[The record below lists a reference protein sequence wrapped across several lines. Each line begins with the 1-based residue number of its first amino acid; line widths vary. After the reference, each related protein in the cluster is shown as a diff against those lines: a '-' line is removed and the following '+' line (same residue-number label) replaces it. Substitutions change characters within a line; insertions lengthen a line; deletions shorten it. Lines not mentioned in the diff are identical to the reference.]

1 MREKTAISSKKKTI
15 DTTDKSLTER
25 GTYIRKVILENF
37 LSFQRDEVDFS
48 TKKNKEIPRF
58 VLIIGPNWSGKTS
71 IFQAIK
77 FALGSNERDERY
89 KKWSDF
95 IRNSQAH
102 AMVEL
107 HIQYHT
113 EIIKIRRTVIKG
125 KSPFFEIQFDKD
137 KEFKK
142 AHVTEVQKLVSKLDI
157 NPDNQFAFVSQGKID
172 AIKNLKPI
180 ELCSFLEE
188 GIGLKGL
195 RDEILQQKKGVLT
208 LNTEF
213 QSLISRKNALNINL
227 DLLTPK
233 LKRLREKNKLL
244 DIKKKYTDELLWA
257 NKGELQK
264 EIEELEVN
272 LSETENQI
280 DITRKEIDKYQN
292 LINEKDKTILDVD
305 TKISNFSEKL
315 GVLGYKKQEFINEIS
330 KWQKEKISAK
340 SELDK
345 LAEKLAEK
353 KRILKNIENQKK
365 NVDEKTDV
373 IKTKTGFIKTK
384 INGIIKEQSDLTR
397 KIKENDLFLEKY
409 NKLSQQRETIL
420 RTIQENENNIED
432 VKKDINDIFQSLK
445 DIDHKLS
452 NNKWFL
458 ENPTE
463 DLLKQ
468 LDINLKRVTVELLNF
483 GAEIE
488 KIEYNKSKKISEFK
502 RIQTALRER
511 KIVLSPNINILKE
524 EIKKRDLS
532 DRVKGPII
540 EYLKYDDKLSYA
552 IESVLGERLLNSF
565 IASDWDTLNL
575 MERLKKKYNA
585 YCNIYIPKKGNI
597 TAYPKIAANGLIGYL
612 VELIEIINGDSD
624 IQKVIYSIIKNCIV
638 VDDYQSAK
646 EIYRTSGF
654 KGKCVT
660 LQGKQIIS
668 YRYAYESPHVKR
680 LKGLLSTGTQKEQSN
695 FLEKEIKS
703 LNNKVLELKVELT
716 KLDKHQSDILRKKE
730 SFTDLLF
737 NFKQKERLTT
747 KKNHQYNLIYSL
759 EQRNKEINNNLNE
772 VSRKLNDLESQKDP
786 EFFDWN
792 KRIKEIPSELNNYND
807 ELKKW
812 EEKLSENLE
821 SLKEISEKLN
831 YYTNDLKS
839 SEDNYNSKKDAF
851 EKSDKKA
858 FRIYIELENLEEEL
872 LNVNNVISELKGK
885 KKITLIEKKEIDKS
899 YIQQNLRLEQE
910 IFKQASIS
918 RELGIK
924 EDDLKRVIS
933 EIGPL
938 IEEEVITLRPIQDIN
953 QDILNIDK
961 NLLKY
966 FDIDDSILVEKEQVL
981 KGLKEIT
988 KNQREIEIDIKAALK
1003 TENKMEDTYFDKFH
1017 LVLKKLNS
1025 RINDKFKSTDIKA
1038 YCTLELIGTFEDLGI
1053 DIKAAISKDQLKSC
1067 KALSGGQISMISI
1080 GLILSLLEIKSSPI
1094 VMLDEA
1100 GMFLDDRNSEASYK
1114 MIKSTLEN
1122 NSIQMLLFLPKSSNA
1137 LYLLADKL
1145 IGVARVGKK
1154 DVSTIFN
1161 PKIVKE
1167 G

>member
-1 MREKTAISSKKKTI
+1 MALSSKKKPI
-15 DTTDKSLTER
+15 DTTDKTLIES

-37 LSFQRDEVDFS
+37 LSFQRDEINF
-48 TKKNKEIPRF
+48 TTEKNKGIPRF

-89 KKWSDF
+89 KKWSNF
-95 IRNSQAH
+95 IRNNQAH

-113 EIIKIRRTVIKG
+113 EIIKIRRTVVKG
-125 KSPFFEIQFDKD
+125 KSPFFEIQLDKD

-142 AHVTEVQKLVSKLDI
+142 AHVTEVQKLVSKLEI

-208 LNTEF
+208 LNAEF

-233 LKRLREKNKLL
+233 LKRLTEKKKLL
-244 DIKKKYTDELLWA
+244 DIRKKYTDELLWA
-257 NKGELQK
+257 NKGDLQK
-264 EIEELEVN
+264 EIEELKVS
-272 LSETENQI
+272 LSETETQI
-280 DITRKEIDKYQN
+280 DIVKKEVDKYQD
-292 LINEKDKTILDVD
+292 LIEEKDKTILDID
-305 TKISNFSEKL
+305 NKISTYSEKI
-315 GVLGYKKQEFINEIS
+315 GVLGYKKQEFVNEIS
-330 KWQKEKISAK
+330 AWQKEKINAK
-340 SELDK
+340 IELDK

-353 KRILKNIENQKK
+353 KKILKNIQNQKK
-365 NVDEKTDV
+365 NVDEKLDV
-373 IKTKTGFIKTK
+373 IKTKIGFIKSELD
-384 INGIIKEQSDLTR
+384 GIIKEQSDLTK
-397 KIKENDLFLEKY
+397 KIKENEIFLEKY

-420 RTIQENENNIED
+420 KNIQENENNIED

-452 NNKWFL
+452 KNKWFL
-458 ENPTE
+458 DNPTE

-468 LDINLKRVTVELLNF
+468 LDINLKKSTTGILKF

-488 KIEYNKSKKISEFK
+488 RIEYDKSKKIREFK

-524 EIKKRDLS
+524 EIKKRDLT

-552 IESVLGERLLNSF
+552 IESVFGERLLNSF

-575 MERLKKKYNA
+575 MDRLKKKYNA

-597 TAYPKIAANGLIGYL
+597 TAYPKIAANGAIGYL
-612 VELIEIINGDSD
+612 VELVEIVKGDSD
-624 IQKVIYSIIKNCIV
+624 VQKVIYSIIKNCVV

-695 FLEKEIKS
+695 ILEKEIKS
-703 LNNKVLELKVELT
+703 LNNNILELKVELT
-716 KLDKHQSDILRKKE
+716 KIDKNQNDILRKKE

-747 KKNHQYNLIYSL
+747 KKNQQYNLIYSL
-759 EQRNKEINNNLNE
+759 EQHNKEFNDNLSD
-772 VSRKLNDLESQKDP
+772 VSRKLKDLESQKDP

-792 KRIKEIPSELNNYND
+792 KRIKDIPNELKNYND

-821 SLKEISEKLN
+821 SLKEIDEKIY
-831 YYTNDLKS
+831 YYTSDLKA
-839 SEDNYNSKKDAF
+839 SEDNFNSKKDAF
-851 EKSDKKA
+851 QKSDKNA
-858 FRIYIELENLEEEL
+858 FKIYRELEDLEEEL
-872 LNVNNVISELKGK
+872 LNVNSIISELKEK
-885 KKITLIEKKEIDKS
+885 KKVTLLEKKEIDKS
-899 YIQQNLRLEQE
+899 YIQLNLRLEQE
-910 IFKQASIS
+910 IFKQVSIS
-918 RELGIK
+918 RELRIK

-933 EIGPL
+933 EIGSL
-938 IEEEVITLRPIQDIN
+938 IEEEVISLRPIRDIN
-953 QDILNIDK
+953 QDILSIDK
-961 NLLKY
+961 DLLKY
-966 FDIDDSILVEKEQVL
+966 FDIDESILIEKEQIL

-988 KNQREIEIDIKAALK
+988 KNQRDIETDIKAAMK
-1003 TENKMEDTYFDKFH
+1003 AENKLEDTYFDKFH

-1025 RINDKFKSTDIKA
+1025 RINEKFKSTDIKA
-1038 YCTLELIGTFEDLGI
+1038 YCTLELIGNFEDLGI

-1100 GMFLDDRNSEASYK
+1100 GMFLDDRNSEASYM

-1154 DVSTIFN
+1154 EVSTIFN

>member
-1 MREKTAISSKKKTI
+1 M
-15 DTTDKSLTER
+15 
-25 GTYIRKVILENF
+25 
-37 LSFQRDEVDFS
+37 
-48 TKKNKEIPRF
+48 
-58 VLIIGPNWSGKTS
+58 IIGPNWSGKTS

-95 IRNSQAH
+95 IRNNQAH

-113 EIIKIRRTVIKG
+113 EIIKIRRTVVKG
-125 KSPFFEIQFDKD
+125 KSPFFELQLDKD

-195 RDEILQQKKGVLT
+195 RDEILQQKKGVLA
-208 LNTEF
+208 LNAEF

-227 DLLTPK
+227 ELLTPQ
-233 LKRLREKNKLL
+233 LKRLTEKNKLL
-244 DIKKKYTDELLWA
+244 DIRKKYTDELLWA

-264 EIEELEVN
+264 EIEELDVSLN
-272 LSETENQI
+272 ETENKI
-280 DITRKEIDKYQN
+280 DIIKKEVDKYQDV
-292 LINEKDKTILDVD
+292 INEKEKTILDID
-305 TKISNFSEKL
+305 NNISNFSEKL

-330 KWQKEKISAK
+330 AWQKEKINAK

-345 LAEKLAEK
+345 LAENIAEK
-353 KRILKNIENQKK
+353 KKILKNIRNQKK
-365 NVDEKTDV
+365 NVDEKIDV
-373 IKTKTGFIKTK
+373 IKTKTGNIKNE
-384 INGIIKEQSDLTR
+384 IDGIIKEQNDLTR
-397 KIKENDLFLEKY
+397 KIKENEVFLEKY
-409 NKLSQQRETIL
+409 NKLSQQREAIL
-420 RTIQENENNIED
+420 RTIQENENNVED
-432 VKKDINDIFQSLK
+432 IKKDINDIFQSLK

-452 NNKWFL
+452 KNKWFL
-458 ENPTE
+458 ENPSE
-463 DLLKQ
+463 NLLKQ
-468 LDINLKRVTVELLNF
+468 LDVNLKKVTVELLKF
-483 GAEIE
+483 EAEIE
-488 KIEYNKSKKISEFK
+488 RIEYDKSKKIREFK

-524 EIKKRDLS
+524 EINKRELS

-552 IESVLGERLLNSF
+552 IESVFGERLLNSF

-585 YCNIYIPKKGNI
+585 YCNIYIPKKNNI
-597 TAYPKIAANGLIGYL
+597 TAFPKIAANGVLGYL
-612 VELIEIINGDSD
+612 VELIEIVNEDSD
-624 IQKVIYSIIKNCIV
+624 VQKVVYSIIKNCIV
-638 VDDYQSAK
+638 IDDYRSAK

-660 LQGKQIIS
+660 LKGKQIIS
-668 YRYAYESPHVKR
+668 YRYVYESPHVKR
-680 LKGLLSTGTQKEQSN
+680 LKGLLSTGTQKEQSI

-703 LNNKVLELKVELT
+703 LNNKILELKVELT
-716 KLDKHQSDILRKKE
+716 KLDKNQNEILRKKE

-747 KKNHQYNLIYSL
+747 KKNAQYNLIYAI
-759 EQRNKEINNNLNE
+759 EQRNKEIDDNLRE
-772 VSRKLNDLESQKDP
+772 LSRKLNDLESQKDP
-786 EFFDWN
+786 EFFGWN
-792 KRIKEIPSELNNYND
+792 KRIKEIPNELNNYNN

-812 EEKLSENLE
+812 EEKLNENLE
-821 SLKEISEKLN
+821 SLKEINEEINFYSS
-831 YYTNDLKS
+831 DLKS
-839 SEDNYNSKKDAF
+839 YEDNYNSKKDVF

-858 FRIYIELENLEEEL
+858 FRIYRALENLEEEL
-872 LNVNNVISELKGK
+872 LNVNNIISELKEK

-899 YIQQNLRLEQE
+899 YIQLNLRLEQE

-918 RELGIK
+918 RELMIK
-924 EDDLKRVIS
+924 KDDLKRVIS

-938 IEEEVITLRPIQDIN
+938 IEEEVITLRPIQDIK

-961 NLLKY
+961 DLLKY
-966 FDIDDSILVEKEQVL
+966 FDIDDSILVEKEQII

-988 KNQREIEIDIKAALK
+988 KNQRVIEIDIKSAIK
-1003 TENKMEDTYFDKFH
+1003 TENKLEDTYFDKFRI
-1017 LVLKKLNS
+1017 VLKKLNS
-1025 RINDKFKSTDIKA
+1025 RINDKFKSADIKA
-1038 YCTLELIGTFEDLGI
+1038 YCTLELIGDFEDLGI
-1053 DIKAAISKDQLKSC
+1053 DIKAAISKDLLKSC
-1067 KALSGGQISMISI
+1067 KALSGGQVSMISI

-1100 GMFLDDRNSEASYK
+1100 GMFLDDRNSEASYM

-1137 LYLLADKL
+1137 LFLLADKL

-1154 DVSTIFN
+1154 EVSTIFN

>member
-1 MREKTAISSKKKTI
+1 M
-15 DTTDKSLTER
+15 
-25 GTYIRKVILENF
+25 
-37 LSFQRDEVDFS
+37 
-48 TKKNKEIPRF
+48 
-58 VLIIGPNWSGKTS
+58 IIGPNWSGKTS

-89 KKWSDF
+89 KKWSNF
-95 IRNSQAH
+95 IRNNQAH

-113 EIIKIRRTVIKG
+113 EIIKIRRTVVKG
-125 KSPFFEIQFDKD
+125 KSPFFELQLDKD
-137 KEFKK
+137 TEFKK

-195 RDEILQQKKGVLT
+195 RDEILQQKKGVLA
-208 LNTEF
+208 LNAEF

-227 DLLTPK
+227 ELLTPQ
-233 LKRLREKNKLL
+233 LKRLTEKNKLL
-244 DIKKKYTDELLWA
+244 DIRKKYTDELLWA

-264 EIEELEVN
+264 EIEELDVSLN
-272 LSETENQI
+272 ETENKI
-280 DITRKEIDKYQN
+280 DIIKKEVDKYQDV
-292 LINEKDKTILDVD
+292 INEKEKTILDID
-305 TKISNFSEKL
+305 NNISNFSEKL

-330 KWQKEKISAK
+330 AWQKEKINAK

-345 LAEKLAEK
+345 LAENIAEK
-353 KRILKNIENQKK
+353 KKILKNIRNQKK
-365 NVDEKTDV
+365 NVDEKIDV
-373 IKTKTGFIKTK
+373 IKTKTGNIKNE
-384 INGIIKEQSDLTR
+384 IDGIIKEQNDLTR
-397 KIKENDLFLEKY
+397 KIEENEVFLEKY
-409 NKLSQQRETIL
+409 NKLSQQREIIL
-420 RTIQENENNIED
+420 RTIQENENNVED
-432 VKKDINDIFQSLK
+432 IKKDINDIFQSLK

-452 NNKWFL
+452 KNKWFL
-458 ENPTE
+458 ENPSE
-463 DLLKQ
+463 NLLKQ
-468 LDINLKRVTVELLNF
+468 LDVNLKKVTVELLKF
-483 GAEIE
+483 EAEIE
-488 KIEYNKSKKISEFK
+488 RIEYDKSKKIREFK

-524 EIKKRDLS
+524 EINKRELS

-552 IESVLGERLLNSF
+552 IESVFGERLLNSF

-585 YCNIYIPKKGNI
+585 YCNIYIPKKNNI
-597 TAYPKIAANGLIGYL
+597 TAFPKIAANGVLGYL
-612 VELIEIINGDSD
+612 VELIEIVNEDSD
-624 IQKVIYSIIKNCIV
+624 VQKVVYSIIKNCIV
-638 VDDYQSAK
+638 IDDYRSAK

-668 YRYAYESPHVKR
+668 YRYVYESPHVKR
-680 LKGLLSTGTQKEQSN
+680 LKGLLSTGTQKEQSI

-703 LNNKVLELKVELT
+703 LNNKILELKVELT
-716 KLDKHQSDILRKKE
+716 KLDKNQNEILRKKE

-747 KKNHQYNLIYSL
+747 KKNAQYNLIYAI
-759 EQRNKEINNNLNE
+759 EQRNKEIDDNLRE
-772 VSRKLNDLESQKDP
+772 LSRKLNDLESQKDP
-786 EFFDWN
+786 EFFGWN
-792 KRIKEIPSELNNYND
+792 KRIKEIPNELNNYNN

-812 EEKLSENLE
+812 EEKLDENLD
-821 SLKEISEKLN
+821 SLKEISEKIN
-831 YYTNDLKS
+831 FYTGDLKS
-839 SEDNYNSKKDAF
+839 YEDNYNSKKNTF

-858 FRIYIELENLEEEL
+858 FRIYRALENLEEEL
-872 LNVNNVISELKGK
+872 LNVNNVISELKER

-899 YIQQNLRLEQE
+899 YIQLNLRLEQE

-918 RELGIK
+918 RELRIK
-924 EDDLKRVIS
+924 KDDLKRVIS

-938 IEEEVITLRPIQDIN
+938 IEEEVITLRPIQVIN
-953 QDILNIDK
+953 QDIMNIDK
-961 NLLKY
+961 DLLKY
-966 FDIDDSILVEKEQVL
+966 FDIDDGILVEKEQII

-988 KNQREIEIDIKAALK
+988 KNQREIEIDIKSAIK
-1003 TENKMEDTYFDKFH
+1003 TENKLEDTYFDKFH
-1017 LVLKKLNS
+1017 IVLKKLNS
-1025 RINDKFKSTDIKA
+1025 RINNKFKSADIKA
-1038 YCTLELIGTFEDLGI
+1038 YCTLELIGKFEDLGI

-1067 KALSGGQISMISI
+1067 KALSGGQVSMISI

-1100 GMFLDDRNSEASYK
+1100 GMFLDDRNSEASYM

-1154 DVSTIFN
+1154 EVSTIFN

>member
-1 MREKTAISSKKKTI
+1 M
-15 DTTDKSLTER
+15 
-25 GTYIRKVILENF
+25 
-37 LSFQRDEVDFS
+37 
-48 TKKNKEIPRF
+48 
-58 VLIIGPNWSGKTS
+58 IIGPNWSGKTS

-95 IRNSQAH
+95 IRNNQAH

-113 EIIKIRRTVIKG
+113 EIIKIRRTVVKG
-125 KSPFFEIQFDKD
+125 KSPFFELQLDKD

-195 RDEILQQKKGVLT
+195 RDEILQQKKGVLA
-208 LNTEF
+208 LNAEF

-227 DLLTPK
+227 DLLTPQ
-233 LKRLREKNKLL
+233 LKRLTEKKKLL

-264 EIEELEVN
+264 EIEELEVS
-272 LSETENQI
+272 LSEIEKQI
-280 DITRKEIDKYQN
+280 DIIRKDVDKYQD
-292 LINEKDKTILDVD
+292 IVNEKDRTILDID
-305 TKISNFSEKL
+305 NKISSYSEKL
-315 GVLGYKKQEFINEIS
+315 GELGYKKQEFINEIS
-330 KWQKEKISAK
+330 AWQKEKINAK

-345 LAEKLAEK
+345 LVEEIAEK
-353 KRILKNIENQKK
+353 KKTLKNIRNQKK
-365 NVDEKTDV
+365 NVDEKIDV
-373 IKTKTGFIKTK
+373 IKAKIGFLKNEID
-384 INGIIKEQSDLTR
+384 GIIKEQSDLTR
-397 KIKENDLFLEKY
+397 KIKENEVFLEKY
-409 NKLSQQRETIL
+409 NKLTQQREAIL
-420 RTIQENENNIED
+420 RTIQENENNVED
-432 VKKDINDIFQSLK
+432 IKKDINDIFQSLK

-452 NNKWFL
+452 KNKWFL
-458 ENPTE
+458 ENPSE
-463 DLLKQ
+463 NLLKQ
-468 LDINLKRVTVELLNF
+468 LDINLKKVTAELLKF
-483 GAEIE
+483 ETEIE
-488 KIEYNKSKKISEFK
+488 RIEYDKSKKIREFK

-524 EIKKRDLS
+524 EINKRELS

-552 IESVLGERLLNSF
+552 IESVFGERLLNSF
-565 IASDWDTLNL
+565 ITSDWDTLNL

-585 YCNIYIPKKGNI
+585 YCNIYIPKKSNI
-597 TAYPKIAANGLIGYL
+597 TAFPKIAANGVIGYL
-612 VELIEIINGDSD
+612 VELIEIVNEDFD
-624 IQKVIYSIIKNCIV
+624 VQKVIYSIIKNCIV
-638 VDDYQSAK
+638 IDDYRSAK

-668 YRYAYESPHVKR
+668 YKYVYESPHVKR
-680 LKGLLSTGTQKEQSN
+680 LKGLLSAGTQKEQSN

-703 LNNKVLELKVELT
+703 VNNKILELKGELT
-716 KLDKHQSDILRKKE
+716 KLDKNQNEILRKKE

-747 KKNHQYNLIYSL
+747 KKNAQYNLIYAI
-759 EQRNKEINNNLNE
+759 EQRNKEIDDNLSE
-772 VSRKLNDLESQKDP
+772 LSRKLNDLESQKDP
-786 EFFDWN
+786 EFFGWN
-792 KRIKEIPSELNNYND
+792 KRMKEIPNELNNYNN

-812 EEKLSENLE
+812 EEKLNENLE
-821 SLKEISEKLN
+821 SLKEINEEINFYNS
-831 YYTNDLKS
+831 DLKS
-839 SEDNYNSKKDAF
+839 YEDNYNSKKDVF

-858 FRIYIELENLEEEL
+858 FRIYRALENLEEEL
-872 LNVNNVISELKGK
+872 LNVNNIISELKEK

-899 YIQQNLRLEQE
+899 YIQLNLRLEQE

-918 RELGIK
+918 RELMIK
-924 EDDLKRVIS
+924 KDDLKRVIS
-933 EIGPL
+933 EIGLL

-961 NLLKY
+961 DLLKY
-966 FDIDDSILVEKEQVL
+966 FDIDDSILVEKEQII

-988 KNQREIEIDIKAALK
+988 KNQRVIEIDIKSAIK
-1003 TENKMEDTYFDKFH
+1003 TENKLEDTYFDKFRI
-1017 LVLKKLNS
+1017 VLKKLNS

-1038 YCTLELIGTFEDLGI
+1038 YCTLELIGDFEDLGI
-1053 DIKAAISKDQLKSC
+1053 DIKAAISKDLLKSC
-1067 KALSGGQISMISI
+1067 KALSGGQVSMISI

-1100 GMFLDDRNSEASYK
+1100 GMFLDDRNSEASYM

-1154 DVSTIFN
+1154 EVSTIFN

>member
-1 MREKTAISSKKKTI
+1 M
-15 DTTDKSLTER
+15 
-25 GTYIRKVILENF
+25 
-37 LSFQRDEVDFS
+37 
-48 TKKNKEIPRF
+48 
-58 VLIIGPNWSGKTS
+58 
-71 IFQAIK
+71 
-77 FALGSNERDERY
+77 GSNERDERY

-95 IRNSQAH
+95 IRNNQAH

-107 HIQYHT
+107 HIQHHT
-113 EIIKIRRTVIKG
+113 EIIKIRRTVVKG
-125 KSPFFEIQFDKD
+125 KSPFFELQLDKD

-142 AHVTEVQKLVSKLDI
+142 AHVTEVQKLVSELDI

-172 AIKNLKPI
+172 SIKNLKPI

-195 RDEILQQKKGVLT
+195 RDEILQQKKGVLA
-208 LNTEF
+208 LNSEF

-227 DLLTPK
+227 DLLTPQ
-233 LKRLREKNKLL
+233 LKRLTEKNKLL

-264 EIEELEVN
+264 EIEELKVKLN
-272 LSETENQI
+272 ETENQI
-280 DITRKEIDKYQN
+280 DSIRKEVDEYQDK
-292 LINEKDKTILDVD
+292 INEKDKTILDID
-305 TKISNFSEKL
+305 NKISIFSEKL

-330 KWQKEKISAK
+330 AWQREKINAMSR
-340 SELDK
+340 LDK
-345 LAEKLAEK
+345 LAETIAEK
-353 KRILKNIENQKK
+353 KKNLENIRNQKK
-365 NVDEKTDV
+365 NVDEKIDV
-373 IKTKTGFIKTK
+373 IKKKKVFIKNE
-384 INGIIKEQSDLTR
+384 IDGIIKEQSDLIK
-397 KIKENDLFLEKY
+397 KIKENEAFLEKY
-409 NKLSQQRETIL
+409 NKLSQQREVIL

-432 VKKDINDIFQSLK
+432 IKKDINDIFQSLK

-452 NNKWFL
+452 KNKWFL
-458 ENPTE
+458 ENPSE

-468 LDINLKRVTVELLNF
+468 LDINLKKVTVELLKF
-483 GAEIE
+483 EAEIE
-488 KIEYNKSKKISEFK
+488 RIEYDKSKKIREFK

-524 EIKKRDLS
+524 EINKRELS

-552 IESVLGERLLNSF
+552 IESVFGERLLNSF
-565 IASDWDTLNL
+565 ITSDWDTLNL

-585 YCNIYIPKKGNI
+585 YCNIYIPKKSNI
-597 TAYPKIAANGLIGYL
+597 TAYPKIAANGVIGYL
-612 VELIEIINGDSD
+612 VELVEIINGDSD
-624 IQKVIYSIIKNCIV
+624 VQKVIYSIIKNCIV

-646 EIYRTSGF
+646 EIYRNSSF

-668 YRYAYESPHVKR
+668 YKYVYESPHVKR

-703 LNNKVLELKVELT
+703 LNNKILELKVDLT
-716 KLDKHQSDILRKKE
+716 KLDKNQNEILRKKE

-747 KKNHQYNLIYSL
+747 KKNHHYNLIYSL
-759 EQRNKEINNNLNE
+759 EQLNKEFNDSLSE
-772 VSRKLNDLESQKDP
+772 VSQKLSDLESQKDP
-786 EFFDWN
+786 EFFEWN
-792 KRIKEIPSELNNYND
+792 KRIKEIPSELNNYNN

-812 EEKLSENLE
+812 EEKFNENLE
-821 SLKEISEKLN
+821 SLKEISEEIN
-831 YYTNDLKS
+831 YQSSDLKS

-858 FRIYIELENLEEEL
+858 FRIYRALENLEEEL
-872 LNVNNVISELKGK
+872 VNVNNIISELKEK
-885 KKITLIEKKEIDKS
+885 KKITLIEKKEIDTS
-899 YIQQNLRLEQE
+899 YIQLNLRLEQE
-910 IFKQASIS
+910 IFKQTSIS
-918 RELGIK
+918 RELGVK

-938 IEEEVITLRPIQDIN
+938 IEEEVISLRPIQDIN
-953 QDILNIDK
+953 RDILNIDK
-961 NLLKY
+961 ELLKY
-966 FDIDDSILVEKEQVL
+966 FDIDDSILVEKEQIL

-988 KNQREIEIDIKAALK
+988 KNQREIEIDIKSAIK
-1003 TENKMEDTYFDKFH
+1003 TENKLEDTYFDKFH

-1038 YCTLELIGTFEDLGI
+1038 YCTLELIGKFEDLGVE
-1053 DIKAAISKDQLKSC
+1053 IKAAISKDQLKSC

-1100 GMFLDDRNSEASYK
+1100 GMFLDDRNSEASYM

-1122 NSIQMLLFLPKSSNA
+1122 NSIQMLLFLPRSSNA

-1154 DVSTIFN
+1154 EVSTIFN

>member
-1 MREKTAISSKKKTI
+1 M
-15 DTTDKSLTER
+15 
-25 GTYIRKVILENF
+25 
-37 LSFQRDEVDFS
+37 
-48 TKKNKEIPRF
+48 
-58 VLIIGPNWSGKTS
+58 
-71 IFQAIK
+71 
-77 FALGSNERDERY
+77 ALN
-89 KKWSDF
+89 
-95 IRNSQAH
+95 A
-102 AMVEL
+102 
-107 HIQYHT
+107 
-113 EIIKIRRTVIKG
+113 
-125 KSPFFEIQFDKD
+125 
-137 KEFKK
+137 
-142 AHVTEVQKLVSKLDI
+142 
-157 NPDNQFAFVSQGKID
+157 
-172 AIKNLKPI
+172 
-180 ELCSFLEE
+180 
-188 GIGLKGL
+188 
-195 RDEILQQKKGVLT
+195 
-208 LNTEF
+208 EF

-227 DLLTPK
+227 DLLTPQ
-233 LKRLREKNKLL
+233 LKRLTEKNKLL
-244 DIKKKYTDELLWA
+244 NIRKKYTDELLWA

-264 EIEELEVN
+264 EIEELQVN
-272 LSETENQI
+272 LNEAENNI
-280 DITRKEIDKYQN
+280 DIIRKGVDEYQDK
-292 LINEKDKTILDVD
+292 INEKDKIILDVD
-305 TKISNFSEKL
+305 NKISNFSEKL

-330 KWQKEKISAK
+330 AWQKEKINVMSA
-340 SELDK
+340 LDK
-345 LAEKLAEK
+345 LAETIAEK
-353 KRILKNIENQKK
+353 KKALENIRNQKR
-365 NVDEKTDV
+365 NADEKIDV
-373 IKTKTGFIKTK
+373 IKKKKGFIKNE
-384 INGIIKEQSDLTR
+384 IDGIIKEQSDLIK
-397 KIKENDLFLEKY
+397 KIKENEVFLEKY
-409 NKLSQQRETIL
+409 NILSQQKEVIL
-420 RTIQENENNIED
+420 RTIQENDNNIED
-432 VKKDINDIFQSLK
+432 IKKDINDIFQSLK

-458 ENPTE
+458 ENPSE

-468 LDINLKRVTVELLNF
+468 LDINLKKVTVELLKF

-488 KIEYNKSKKISEFK
+488 RIEYDKSKKIREFK

-524 EIKKRDLS
+524 EINKRELS

-552 IESVLGERLLNSF
+552 IESVFGERLLNSF
-565 IASDWDTLNL
+565 ITSDWDTLNL

-585 YCNIYIPKKGNI
+585 YCNIYIPKKSNI
-597 TAYPKIAANGLIGYL
+597 TPYPKIASNSVIGYL
-612 VELIEIINGDSD
+612 VELVEIINDDSD
-624 IQKVIYSIIKNCIV
+624 VQKVIYSIIKNCIV
-638 VDDYQSAK
+638 VDDYLAAK
-646 EIYRTSGF
+646 EIYRNSSF

-668 YRYAYESPHVKR
+668 YKYVYESPHVKR

-703 LNNKVLELKVELT
+703 LNNKILELKVDLT
-716 KLDKHQSDILRKKE
+716 KLDKHQNEILRKKE

-737 NFKQKERLTT
+737 NFKQKGRLTT
-747 KKNHQYNLIYSL
+747 KKNHHYNLIYSL
-759 EQRNKEINNNLNE
+759 EQRNKEFNNNLSE
-772 VSRKLNDLESQKDP
+772 VSRKLSDLESQKDP
-786 EFFDWN
+786 EFFEWN
-792 KRIKEIPSELNNYND
+792 KRIKEIPSELINYNN

-812 EEKLSENLE
+812 EEKFNENLE
-821 SLKEISEKLN
+821 SLKEINEEIN
-831 YYTNDLKS
+831 YSNNDLKS

-858 FRIYIELENLEEEL
+858 FRIYISLENLEEEL
-872 LNVNNVISELKGK
+872 LNVNNFISELKEK
-885 KKITLIEKKEIDKS
+885 KKLTLIEKKEIDTS
-899 YIQQNLRLEQE
+899 YIQLNLRLEQE
-910 IFKQASIS
+910 IFKQTSIS
-918 RELGIK
+918 RELRIK

-938 IEEEVITLRPIQDIN
+938 IKEEVISLRGIQDIN
-953 QDILNIDK
+953 RDILDIDK
-961 NLLKY
+961 DLLKY
-966 FDIDDSILVEKEQVL
+966 YDIHDSILVEKEQLL

-988 KNQREIEIDIKAALK
+988 KNQREIEIDIKSAIK
-1003 TENKMEDTYFDKFH
+1003 TENKLEDTYFDKFH

-1038 YCTLELIGTFEDLGI
+1038 YCTLELIGKFEDLGV

-1100 GMFLDDRNSEASYK
+1100 GMFLDDRNSEASYT

-1154 DVSTIFN
+1154 EVSTIFT

>member
-1 MREKTAISSKKKTI
+1 M
-15 DTTDKSLTER
+15 
-25 GTYIRKVILENF
+25 
-37 LSFQRDEVDFS
+37 
-48 TKKNKEIPRF
+48 
-58 VLIIGPNWSGKTS
+58 IIGPNWSGKTS

-95 IRNSQAH
+95 IRNNQSH

-107 HIQYHT
+107 HIQHQT
-113 EIIKIRRTVIKG
+113 EIIKIRRTVVKG
-125 KSPFFEIQFDKD
+125 KSPFFELQLDKD

-195 RDEILQQKKGVLT
+195 RDEILQQKKGVLA
-208 LNTEF
+208 LNAEF

-227 DLLTPK
+227 DLLTPQ
-233 LKRLREKNKLL
+233 LKRLTEKNKLL
-244 DIKKKYTDELLWA
+244 NIRKKYTDELLWA

-264 EIEELEVN
+264 EIEELQVN
-272 LSETENQI
+272 LNEAENNI
-280 DITRKEIDKYQN
+280 DIIRKGVDEYQDK
-292 LINEKDKTILDVD
+292 INEKDKIILDVD
-305 TKISNFSEKL
+305 NKISNFSEKL

-330 KWQKEKISAK
+330 AWQKEKINVMSA
-340 SELDK
+340 LDK
-345 LAEKLAEK
+345 LAETIAEK
-353 KRILKNIENQKK
+353 KKALENIRNQKR
-365 NVDEKTDV
+365 NADEKIDV
-373 IKTKTGFIKTK
+373 IKKKKGFIKNE
-384 INGIIKEQSDLTR
+384 IDGIIKEQSDLIK
-397 KIKENDLFLEKY
+397 KIKENEVFLEKY
-409 NKLSQQRETIL
+409 NILSQQKEVIL
-420 RTIQENENNIED
+420 RTIQENDNNIED
-432 VKKDINDIFQSLK
+432 IKKDINDIFQSLK

-458 ENPTE
+458 ENPSE

-468 LDINLKRVTVELLNF
+468 LDINLKKVTVELLKF

-488 KIEYNKSKKISEFK
+488 RIEYDKSKKIREFK

-524 EIKKRDLS
+524 EINKRELS

-552 IESVLGERLLNSF
+552 IESVFGERLLNSF
-565 IASDWDTLNL
+565 ITSDWDTLNL

-585 YCNIYIPKKGNI
+585 YCNIYIPKKSNI
-597 TAYPKIAANGLIGYL
+597 TPYPKIASNSVIGYL
-612 VELIEIINGDSD
+612 VELVEIINDDSD
-624 IQKVIYSIIKNCIV
+624 VQKVIYSIIKNCIV
-638 VDDYQSAK
+638 VDDYLAAK
-646 EIYRTSGF
+646 EIYRNSSF

-668 YRYAYESPHVKR
+668 YKYVYESPHVKR

-703 LNNKVLELKVELT
+703 LNNKILELKVELT
-716 KLDKHQSDILRKKE
+716 KLDKHQNEILRKKE

-737 NFKQKERLTT
+737 NFKQKGRLTT
-747 KKNHQYNLIYSL
+747 KKNHYYNLIYSL
-759 EQRNKEINNNLNE
+759 EQRNKEFNDNLSE
-772 VSRKLNDLESQKDP
+772 VSRKLSDLESQKDP
-786 EFFDWN
+786 EFFEWN
-792 KRIKEIPSELNNYND
+792 KRIKEIPSELINYNN

-812 EEKLSENLE
+812 EEKFNENLE
-821 SLKEISEKLN
+821 SLKEINEEIN
-831 YYTNDLKS
+831 YSNNDLKS

-858 FRIYIELENLEEEL
+858 FRIYISLENLEEEL
-872 LNVNNVISELKGK
+872 LNVNNFISELKEK
-885 KKITLIEKKEIDKS
+885 KKLTLIEKKEIDTS
-899 YIQQNLRLEQE
+899 YIQLNLRLEQE
-910 IFKQASIS
+910 IFKQTSIS
-918 RELGIK
+918 RELRVK
-924 EDDLKRVIS
+924 EDDLKRVIY

-938 IEEEVITLRPIQDIN
+938 IKEEVISLRGIQDIN
-953 QDILNIDK
+953 RDILNIDK
-961 NLLKY
+961 DLLKY
-966 FDIDDSILVEKEQVL
+966 YDIDDSILVEKEQLL

-988 KNQREIEIDIKAALK
+988 KNQREIEIDIKSAIK
-1003 TENKMEDTYFDKFH
+1003 TENKLEDTYFDKFH

-1038 YCTLELIGTFEDLGI
+1038 YCTLELIGKFEDLGV

-1100 GMFLDDRNSEASYK
+1100 GMFLDDRNSEASYT

-1154 DVSTIFN
+1154 EVSTIFT

>member
-1 MREKTAISSKKKTI
+1 MAFISKKNTN
-15 DTTDKSLTER
+15 DTVDKSLTES
-25 GTYIRKVILENF
+25 GTFIRKVILENF

-48 TKKNKEIPRF
+48 TKNNKGIPKF

-95 IRNSQAH
+95 IRDNQAH
-102 AMVEL
+102 TMVEL
-107 HIQYHT
+107 HIQHQNET
-113 EIIKIRRTVIKG
+113 IKIRRTVIKG
-125 KSPFFEIQFDKD
+125 KSPFFELQLEND

-208 LNTEF
+208 LNADF
-213 QSLISRKNALNINL
+213 QSLVSRKNALNINL

-233 LKRLREKNKLL
+233 LKRLREKSKLL
-244 DIKKKYTDELLWA
+244 DVRKKFTDELLWA

-264 EIEELEVN
+264 EIVKLKLDLTEIEAQNDLIRKEVN
-272 LSETENQI
+272 N
-280 DITRKEIDKYQN
+280 YQN
-292 LINEKDKTILDVD
+292 LINEKNNTISSID

-315 GVLGYKKQEFINEIS
+315 GVLRYKKQGFIDEIS
-330 KWQKEKISAK
+330 VWQKEKINVK
-340 SELDK
+340 SVLDK
-345 LAEKLAEK
+345 LAKELAEK
-353 KRILKNIENQKK
+353 KKVLNNFRNQKK
-365 NVDEKTDV
+365 SSDEKIDV
-373 IKTKTGFIKTK
+373 IKKKATSLKNE

-397 KIKENDLFLEKY
+397 KIKENEIFLEKY
-409 NKLSQQRETIL
+409 NNLSLERETIIK
-420 RTIQENENNIED
+420 TIHENENNIED
-432 VKKDINDIFQSLK
+432 IKKDINDIFQSLK

-452 NNKWFL
+452 KNKWFL

-468 LDINLKRVTVELLNF
+468 LDINYKKNATDLLKF
-483 GAEIE
+483 GTEIE
-488 KIEYNKSKKISEFK
+488 RLGYDKSKKIREFK

-524 EIKKRDLS
+524 EIEKRELS

-552 IESVLGERLLNSF
+552 IESVFGERLLNSF

-585 YCNIYIPKKGNI
+585 YCNIYIPKKNNI
-597 TAYPKIAANGLIGYL
+597 TPYQKISASGVIGYL
-612 VELIEIINGDSD
+612 VELIEIVNGDSD
-624 IQKVIYSIIKNCIV
+624 VKKVIYSIIKNCIV
-638 VDDYQSAK
+638 VNDYQSAK
-646 EIYRTSGF
+646 EIYRNSGF

-668 YRYAYESPHVKR
+668 YKYVYESPHVKR
-680 LKGLLSTGTQKEQSN
+680 LKGLLSTGTQKEQVII
-695 FLEKEIKS
+695 LEKEIKS
-703 LNNKVLELKVELT
+703 LNNNILEVKVEQT
-716 KLDKHQSDILRKKE
+716 KLDKNQHEILRKKE

-737 NFKQKERLTT
+737 NLKQKERLTT
-747 KKNHQYNLIYSL
+747 KKNQYYNLIYSL
-759 EQRNKEINNNLNE
+759 EQRNKEFNENLRDI
-772 VSRKLNDLESQKDP
+772 SKKLKELESQKDP

-792 KRIKEIPSELNNYND
+792 KRIKEIPSELNSCND
-807 ELKKW
+807 DLNKW

-821 SLKEISEKLN
+821 SLKEISDEVD
-831 YYTNDLKS
+831 YYARDLKS
-839 SEDNYNSKKDAF
+839 AEGNYKSKKDAF
-851 EKSDKKA
+851 QKSDKEA
-858 FRIYIELENLEEEL
+858 FRIYQELEKLEEEL
-872 LNVNNVISELKGK
+872 LNINNKISELKEEK
-885 KKITLIEKKEIDKS
+885 NLTLIEKREIDKS
-899 YIQQNLRLEQE
+899 YIQLNLRLEQD

-918 RELGIK
+918 HELGIK
-924 EDDLKRVIS
+924 ENDLKRILS

-938 IEEEVITLRPIQDIN
+938 IEEEGLKIRPIQDIN
-953 QDILNIDK
+953 QDIINIDK
-961 NLLKY
+961 ELFKY
-966 FDIDDSILVEKEQVL
+966 FDIDDSILVEKEQIL

-988 KNQREIEIDIKAALK
+988 KNQKELDRDIKAAIK
-1003 TENKMEDTYFDKFH
+1003 AENKLEDTYFDKFEI
-1017 LVLKKLNS
+1017 VLKKLNLK
-1025 RINDKFKSTDIKA
+1025 INDKFKATDIKA
-1038 YCTLELIGTFEDLGI
+1038 YCTLELIGKFEDLGI

-1067 KALSGGQISMISI
+1067 KALSGGQVSMISI
-1080 GLILSLLEIKSSPI
+1080 SLILSLLEIKSSPI

-1122 NSIQMLLFLPKSSNA
+1122 NTIQMLLFLPKSSNA

-1154 DVSTIFN
+1154 EVSTIFK

>member
-1 MREKTAISSKKKTI
+1 M
-15 DTTDKSLTER
+15 
-25 GTYIRKVILENF
+25 
-37 LSFQRDEVDFS
+37 
-48 TKKNKEIPRF
+48 
-58 VLIIGPNWSGKTS
+58 IIGPNWSGKTS

-95 IRNSQAH
+95 IRNNQAH

-113 EIIKIRRTVIKG
+113 EIIKIRRTVVKG
-125 KSPFFEIQFDKD
+125 KSPFFELQLDKD

-195 RDEILQQKKGVLT
+195 RDEILQQKKGVLA
-208 LNTEF
+208 LNAEF

-227 DLLTPK
+227 DLLIPQ
-233 LKRLREKNKLL
+233 LKRLSEKNKLL

-264 EIEELEVN
+264 EIEELKVSLNE
-272 LSETENQI
+272 SEKLI
-280 DITRKEIDKYQN
+280 DIIRKDVDEYQN
-292 LINEKDKTILDVD
+292 IINKKEKTILDID
-305 TKISNFSEKL
+305 NKISSYSEKL

-330 KWQKEKISAK
+330 AWQKEKIDAK
-340 SELDK
+340 NDLDK
-345 LAEKLAEK
+345 LVEEIEEK
-353 KRILKNIENQKK
+353 KKTLKNIRNQKK
-365 NVDEKTDV
+365 NLDEKIDV
-373 IKTKTGFIKTK
+373 IKAKIGFIKNE
-384 INGIIKEQSDLTR
+384 IDGIIKEQSDLTR
-397 KIKENDLFLEKY
+397 KIKENEVFLEKY
-409 NKLSQQRETIL
+409 NKLTQQREDIL

-432 VKKDINDIFQSLK
+432 IKKDINDIFQSLK

-452 NNKWFL
+452 KNKWFL
-458 ENPTE
+458 ENPSE
-463 DLLKQ
+463 NLLKQ
-468 LDINLKRVTVELLNF
+468 LDINLKKVTAELLKF
-483 GAEIE
+483 EAEIE
-488 KIEYNKSKKISEFK
+488 RIEYDKSKKIREFK

-524 EIKKRDLS
+524 EINKRELS
-532 DRVKGPII
+532 DRVKGPLI

-552 IESVLGERLLNSF
+552 IESVFGERLLNSF

-575 MERLKKKYNA
+575 MDRLKKKYNA
-585 YCNIYIPKKGNI
+585 YCNIYIPKKSNI
-597 TAYPKIAANGLIGYL
+597 TAYPTIAANGVIGYL
-612 VELIEIINGDSD
+612 VELIEIVNEDSD

-646 EIYRTSGF
+646 EIYRTGGF

-668 YRYAYESPHVKR
+668 YRYVYESPHIKR
-680 LKGLLSTGTQKEQSN
+680 LKGLLSAGTQKEQSN
-695 FLEKEIKS
+695 FLEKDIKS
-703 LNNKVLELKVELT
+703 LNNKILELKVELT
-716 KLDKHQSDILRKKE
+716 KLDKRQNEILRKKE

-747 KKNHQYNLIYSL
+747 KKNAQYNLIYGI
-759 EQRNKEINNNLNE
+759 EQRNKEIDDNLSE

-786 EFFDWN
+786 QFFSWN
-792 KRIKEIPSELNNYND
+792 KRMKEIPSELNNYNE

-812 EEKLSENLE
+812 EEKLNENLE
-821 SLKEISEKLN
+821 SLKEISEKIN
-831 YYTNDLKS
+831 YYDGDLKS
-839 SEDNYNSKKDAF
+839 SEDSYNSKKDEF

-858 FRIYIELENLEEEL
+858 FGIYRALENLEEEL
-872 LNVNNVISELKGK
+872 LNVNNVISGLKEK
-885 KKITLIEKKEIDKS
+885 KKITLNEKKEIDTS
-899 YIQQNLRLEQE
+899 YIQLNLRLEQE
-910 IFKQASIS
+910 IFRQASIS
-918 RELGIK
+918 RELRIK
-924 EDDLKRVIS
+924 KTDLKRVIS
-933 EIGPL
+933 EIGSL

-953 QDILNIDK
+953 QDILNINKD
-961 NLLKY
+961 LLKF
-966 FDIDDSILVEKEQVL
+966 FDIDDSILVEKEQVI

-988 KNQREIEIDIKAALK
+988 KNQREIEIDIKSAIKA
-1003 TENKMEDTYFDKFH
+1003 ENKLEDTYFDKFH
-1017 LVLKKLNS
+1017 IVLEKLNS
-1025 RINDKFKSTDIKA
+1025 RINNKFKSTDIKA
-1038 YCTLELIGTFEDLGI
+1038 YCTLELIGKFEDLGI
-1053 DIKAAISKDQLKSC
+1053 EIKAAISKDQLKSC
-1067 KALSGGQISMISI
+1067 KALSGGQVSMISI

-1100 GMFLDDRNSEASYK
+1100 GMFLDDRNSEASYM

-1137 LYLLADKL
+1137 LYHLADKL

-1154 DVSTIFN
+1154 EVSTIFN

>member
-1 MREKTAISSKKKTI
+1 M
-15 DTTDKSLTER
+15 
-25 GTYIRKVILENF
+25 
-37 LSFQRDEVDFS
+37 
-48 TKKNKEIPRF
+48 
-58 VLIIGPNWSGKTS
+58 IIGPNWSGKTS

-89 KKWSDF
+89 KKWSNF
-95 IRNSQAH
+95 IRNNQAH

-113 EIIKIRRTVIKG
+113 EIIKIRRTVVKG
-125 KSPFFEIQFDKD
+125 KSPFFELQLDKD
-137 KEFKK
+137 TEFKK

-195 RDEILQQKKGVLT
+195 RDEILQQKKGVLA
-208 LNTEF
+208 LNAEF

-227 DLLTPK
+227 ELLTPQ
-233 LKRLREKNKLL
+233 LKRLTEKNKLL
-244 DIKKKYTDELLWA
+244 DIRKKYTDELLWA

-264 EIEELEVN
+264 EIEELDVSLN
-272 LSETENQI
+272 ETENKI
-280 DITRKEIDKYQN
+280 DIIKKEVDKYQDV
-292 LINEKDKTILDVD
+292 INEKEKTILDID
-305 TKISNFSEKL
+305 NNISNFSEKL

-330 KWQKEKISAK
+330 AWQKEKINAK

-345 LAEKLAEK
+345 LAENIAEK
-353 KRILKNIENQKK
+353 KKILKNIRNQKK
-365 NVDEKTDV
+365 NVDEKIDV
-373 IKTKTGFIKTK
+373 IKTKTGNIKNE
-384 INGIIKEQSDLTR
+384 IDGIIKEQNDLTR
-397 KIKENDLFLEKY
+397 KIKENEVFLEKY
-409 NKLSQQRETIL
+409 NKLSQQREAIL
-420 RTIQENENNIED
+420 RTIQENENNVED
-432 VKKDINDIFQSLK
+432 IKKDINDIFQSLK

-452 NNKWFL
+452 KNKWFL
-458 ENPTE
+458 ENPSE
-463 DLLKQ
+463 NLLKQ
-468 LDINLKRVTVELLNF
+468 LDVNLKKVTVELLKF
-483 GAEIE
+483 EAEIE
-488 KIEYNKSKKISEFK
+488 RIEYDKSKKIREFK

-524 EIKKRDLS
+524 EINKRELS

-552 IESVLGERLLNSF
+552 IESVFGERLLNSF

-585 YCNIYIPKKGNI
+585 YCNIYIPKKSTI
-597 TAYPKIAANGLIGYL
+597 TAFPKIAANGVIGYL
-612 VELIEIINGDSD
+612 VELIEIVNEDSD
-624 IQKVIYSIIKNCIV
+624 VQKVVYSIIKNCIV
-638 VDDYQSAK
+638 IDDYRSAK

-668 YRYAYESPHVKR
+668 YRYVYESPHVKR
-680 LKGLLSTGTQKEQSN
+680 LKGLLSTGTQKEQSI

-703 LNNKVLELKVELT
+703 LNNKILELKVELT
-716 KLDKHQSDILRKKE
+716 KLDKNQNEILRKKE

-747 KKNHQYNLIYSL
+747 KKNAQYNLIYAI
-759 EQRNKEINNNLNE
+759 EQRNKEIDDNLRE
-772 VSRKLNDLESQKDP
+772 LSRKLNDLESQKDP
-786 EFFDWN
+786 EFFGWN
-792 KRIKEIPSELNNYND
+792 KRIKEIPNELNNYNN

-812 EEKLSENLE
+812 EEKLDENLD
-821 SLKEISEKLN
+821 SLKEISEKIN
-831 YYTNDLKS
+831 FYTGDLKS
-839 SEDNYNSKKDAF
+839 YEDNYNSKKNTF

-858 FRIYIELENLEEEL
+858 FRIYRALENLEEEL
-872 LNVNNVISELKGK
+872 LNVNNVISELKER

-899 YIQQNLRLEQE
+899 YIQLNLRLEQE

-918 RELGIK
+918 RELRIK
-924 EDDLKRVIS
+924 KDDLKRVIS

-938 IEEEVITLRPIQDIN
+938 IEEELITLRPIQVIN
-953 QDILNIDK
+953 QDIMNIDK
-961 NLLKY
+961 DLLKY
-966 FDIDDSILVEKEQVL
+966 FDIDDGILVEKEQII

-988 KNQREIEIDIKAALK
+988 KNQREIEIDIKSAIK
-1003 TENKMEDTYFDKFH
+1003 TENKLEDTYFDKFH
-1017 LVLKKLNS
+1017 IVLKKLNS
-1025 RINDKFKSTDIKA
+1025 RINNKFKSADIKA
-1038 YCTLELIGTFEDLGI
+1038 YCTLELIGKFEDLGI

-1067 KALSGGQISMISI
+1067 KALSGGQVSMISI

-1100 GMFLDDRNSEASYK
+1100 GMFLDDRNSEASYM

-1154 DVSTIFN
+1154 EVSTIFN

>member
-1 MREKTAISSKKKTI
+1 M
-15 DTTDKSLTER
+15 
-25 GTYIRKVILENF
+25 
-37 LSFQRDEVDFS
+37 
-48 TKKNKEIPRF
+48 
-58 VLIIGPNWSGKTS
+58 IIGPNWSGKTS

-89 KKWSDF
+89 KKWSNF
-95 IRNSQAH
+95 IRNNQAH

-113 EIIKIRRTVIKG
+113 EIIKIRRTVVKG
-125 KSPFFEIQFDKD
+125 KSPFFELQLDKD
-137 KEFKK
+137 TEFKK

-195 RDEILQQKKGVLT
+195 RDEILQQKKGVLA
-208 LNTEF
+208 LNMEF

-227 DLLTPK
+227 ELLTPQ
-233 LKRLREKNKLL
+233 LKRLTEKNKLL
-244 DIKKKYTDELLWA
+244 DIRKKYTDELLWA

-264 EIEELEVN
+264 EIEELDVSLN
-272 LSETENQI
+272 ETENKI
-280 DITRKEIDKYQN
+280 DIIKKEVDKYQDV
-292 LINEKDKTILDVD
+292 INEKEKTILDID
-305 TKISNFSEKL
+305 NNISNFSEKL

-330 KWQKEKISAK
+330 AWQKEKINAK

-345 LAEKLAEK
+345 LAENIAEK
-353 KRILKNIENQKK
+353 KKILKNIRNQKK
-365 NVDEKTDV
+365 NVDEKIDV
-373 IKTKTGFIKTK
+373 IKTKTGNIKNE
-384 INGIIKEQSDLTR
+384 IDGIIKEQNDLTR
-397 KIKENDLFLEKY
+397 KIKENEVFLEKY
-409 NKLSQQRETIL
+409 NKLSQQREAIL
-420 RTIQENENNIED
+420 RTIQENENNVED
-432 VKKDINDIFQSLK
+432 IKKDINDIFQSLK

-452 NNKWFL
+452 KNKWFL
-458 ENPTE
+458 ENPSE
-463 DLLKQ
+463 NLLKQ
-468 LDINLKRVTVELLNF
+468 LDVNLKKVTVELLKF
-483 GAEIE
+483 EAEIE
-488 KIEYNKSKKISEFK
+488 RIEYDKSKKIREFK

-524 EIKKRDLS
+524 EINKRELS

-552 IESVLGERLLNSF
+552 IESVFGERLLNSF

-585 YCNIYIPKKGNI
+585 YCNIYIPKKSNI
-597 TAYPKIAANGLIGYL
+597 TAFPKIAANGVIGYL
-612 VELIEIINGDSD
+612 VELIEIVNEDSD
-624 IQKVIYSIIKNCIV
+624 VQKVVYSIIKNCIV
-638 VDDYQSAK
+638 IDDYRSAK

-668 YRYAYESPHVKR
+668 YRYVYESPHVKR
-680 LKGLLSTGTQKEQSN
+680 LKGLLSTGTQKEQSI

-703 LNNKVLELKVELT
+703 LNNKILELKVELT
-716 KLDKHQSDILRKKE
+716 KLDKNQNEILRKKE

-747 KKNHQYNLIYSL
+747 KKNAQYNLIYAI
-759 EQRNKEINNNLNE
+759 EQRNKEIDDNLRE
-772 VSRKLNDLESQKDP
+772 LSRKLNDLESQKDP
-786 EFFDWN
+786 EFFGWN
-792 KRIKEIPSELNNYND
+792 KRIKEIPNELNNYNN

-812 EEKLSENLE
+812 EEKLDENLD
-821 SLKEISEKLN
+821 SLKEISEKIN
-831 YYTNDLKS
+831 FYTGDLKS
-839 SEDNYNSKKDAF
+839 YEDNYNSKKNTF

-858 FRIYIELENLEEEL
+858 FRIYRALENLEEEL
-872 LNVNNVISELKGK
+872 LNVNNVISELKER

-899 YIQQNLRLEQE
+899 YIQLNLRLEQE

-918 RELGIK
+918 RELRIK
-924 EDDLKRVIS
+924 KDDLKRVIS

-938 IEEEVITLRPIQDIN
+938 IEEEVITLRPIQVIN
-953 QDILNIDK
+953 QDIMNIDK
-961 NLLKY
+961 DLLKY
-966 FDIDDSILVEKEQVL
+966 FDIDDGILVEKEQII

-988 KNQREIEIDIKAALK
+988 KNQREIEIDIKSAIK
-1003 TENKMEDTYFDKFH
+1003 TENKLEDTYFDKFH
-1017 LVLKKLNS
+1017 IVLKKLNS
-1025 RINDKFKSTDIKA
+1025 RINNKFKSADIKA
-1038 YCTLELIGTFEDLGI
+1038 YCTLELIGKFEDLGI

-1067 KALSGGQISMISI
+1067 KALSGGQVSMISI

-1100 GMFLDDRNSEASYK
+1100 GMFLDDRNSEASYM

-1154 DVSTIFN
+1154 EVSTIFN

>member
-1 MREKTAISSKKKTI
+1 MALSSKKKPI
-15 DTTDKSLTER
+15 DTTDKTLIES

-37 LSFQRDEVDFS
+37 LSFQRDEINF
-48 TKKNKEIPRF
+48 TTEKNKGIPRF

-89 KKWSDF
+89 KKWSNF
-95 IRNSQAH
+95 IRNNQAH

-113 EIIKIRRTVIKG
+113 EIIKIRRTVVKG
-125 KSPFFEIQFDKD
+125 KSPFFEIQLDKD

-142 AHVTEVQKLVSKLDI
+142 AHVTEVQKLVSKLEI

-208 LNTEF
+208 LNAEF

-233 LKRLREKNKLL
+233 LKRLTEKKKLL
-244 DIKKKYTDELLWA
+244 DIRKKYTDELLWA
-257 NKGELQK
+257 NKGDLQK
-264 EIEELEVN
+264 EIEELKVS
-272 LSETENQI
+272 LSETETQI
-280 DITRKEIDKYQN
+280 DIVKKEVDKYQD
-292 LINEKDKTILDVD
+292 LIEEKDKTILDID
-305 TKISNFSEKL
+305 NKISTYSEKI
-315 GVLGYKKQEFINEIS
+315 GVLGYKKQEFVNEIS
-330 KWQKEKISAK
+330 AWHKEKINAK
-340 SELDK
+340 IELDK

-353 KRILKNIENQKK
+353 KKILKNIQNQKK
-365 NVDEKTDV
+365 NVDEKLDV
-373 IKTKTGFIKTK
+373 IKTKIGFIKSELD
-384 INGIIKEQSDLTR
+384 GIIKEQSDLTK
-397 KIKENDLFLEKY
+397 KIKENEIFLEKY

-420 RTIQENENNIED
+420 KNIQENENNIED

-452 NNKWFL
+452 KNKWFL
-458 ENPTE
+458 DNPTE

-468 LDINLKRVTVELLNF
+468 LDINLKKSTTGILKF

-488 KIEYNKSKKISEFK
+488 RIEYDKSKKIREFK

-524 EIKKRDLS
+524 EIKKRDLT

-552 IESVLGERLLNSF
+552 IESVFGERLLNSF

-575 MERLKKKYNA
+575 MDRLKKKYNA

-597 TAYPKIAANGLIGYL
+597 TAYPKIAANGAIGYL
-612 VELIEIINGDSD
+612 VELVEIVKGDSD
-624 IQKVIYSIIKNCIV
+624 VQKVIYSIIKNCVV

-695 FLEKEIKS
+695 ILEKEIKS
-703 LNNKVLELKVELT
+703 LNNNILELKVELT
-716 KLDKHQSDILRKKE
+716 KIDKNQNDILRKKE

-747 KKNHQYNLIYSL
+747 KKNQQYNLIYSL
-759 EQRNKEINNNLNE
+759 EQHNKEFNDNLSD
-772 VSRKLNDLESQKDP
+772 VSRKLKDLESQKDP

-792 KRIKEIPSELNNYND
+792 KRIKDIPNELKNYND

-821 SLKEISEKLN
+821 SLKEIDEKIY
-831 YYTNDLKS
+831 YYTSDLKA
-839 SEDNYNSKKDAF
+839 SEDNFNSKKDAF
-851 EKSDKKA
+851 QKSDKNA
-858 FRIYIELENLEEEL
+858 FKIYRELEDLEEEL
-872 LNVNNVISELKGK
+872 LNVNSIISELKEK
-885 KKITLIEKKEIDKS
+885 KKGTLLEKKEIDKS
-899 YIQQNLRLEQE
+899 YIQLNLRLEQE
-910 IFKQASIS
+910 IFKQVSIS
-918 RELGIK
+918 RELRIK

-933 EIGPL
+933 EIGSL
-938 IEEEVITLRPIQDIN
+938 IEEEVISLRPIRDIN
-953 QDILNIDK
+953 QDILSIDK
-961 NLLKY
+961 DLLKY
-966 FDIDDSILVEKEQVL
+966 FDIDESILIEKEQIL

-988 KNQREIEIDIKAALK
+988 KNQRDIETDIKAAMK
-1003 TENKMEDTYFDKFH
+1003 AENKLEDTYFDKFH

-1025 RINDKFKSTDIKA
+1025 RINEKFKSTDIKA
-1038 YCTLELIGTFEDLGI
+1038 YCTLELIGNFEDLGI

-1100 GMFLDDRNSEASYK
+1100 GMFLDDRNSEASYM

-1154 DVSTIFN
+1154 EVSTIFN

>member
-1 MREKTAISSKKKTI
+1 MDSSNKPLIET
-15 DTTDKSLTER
+15 
-25 GTYIRKVILENF
+25 GPYIRKVILENF
-37 LSFQRDEVDFS
+37 LSFQRDEVNFS
-48 TKKNKEIPRF
+48 TEKNKGIPRF

-95 IRNSQAH
+95 IRNNQAH

-113 EIIKIRRTVIKG
+113 EIIKIRRTVVKG
-125 KSPFFEIQFDKD
+125 KSPFFELQLDKD

-195 RDEILQQKKGVLT
+195 RDEILQQKKGVLA
-208 LNTEF
+208 LNAEF

-227 DLLTPK
+227 DLLTPQ
-233 LKRLREKNKLL
+233 LKRLTEKKKLL

-264 EIEELEVN
+264 EIEELEVS
-272 LSETENQI
+272 LSEIEKQI
-280 DITRKEIDKYQN
+280 DIIRKDVDKYQD
-292 LINEKDKTILDVD
+292 IVNEKDRTILDID
-305 TKISNFSEKL
+305 NKISSYSEKL
-315 GVLGYKKQEFINEIS
+315 GELGYKKQEFINEIS
-330 KWQKEKISAK
+330 AWQKEKINAK

-345 LAEKLAEK
+345 LVEEIAEK
-353 KRILKNIENQKK
+353 KKTLKNIRNQKK
-365 NVDEKTDV
+365 NVDEKIDV
-373 IKTKTGFIKTK
+373 IKAKIGFLKNEID
-384 INGIIKEQSDLTR
+384 GIIKEQSDLTR
-397 KIKENDLFLEKY
+397 KIKENEVFLEKY
-409 NKLSQQRETIL
+409 NKLTQQREAIL
-420 RTIQENENNIED
+420 RTIQENENNVED
-432 VKKDINDIFQSLK
+432 IKKDINDIFQSLK

-452 NNKWFL
+452 KNKWFL
-458 ENPTE
+458 ENPSE
-463 DLLKQ
+463 NLLKQ
-468 LDINLKRVTVELLNF
+468 LDINLKKVTAELLKF
-483 GAEIE
+483 ETEIE
-488 KIEYNKSKKISEFK
+488 RIEYDKSKKIREFK

-524 EIKKRDLS
+524 EINKRELS

-552 IESVLGERLLNSF
+552 IESVFGERLLNSF
-565 IASDWDTLNL
+565 ITSDWDTLNL

-585 YCNIYIPKKGNI
+585 YCNIYIPKKSNI
-597 TAYPKIAANGLIGYL
+597 TAFPKIAANGVIGYL
-612 VELIEIINGDSD
+612 VELIEIVNEDFD
-624 IQKVIYSIIKNCIV
+624 VQKVIYSIIKNCIV
-638 VDDYQSAK
+638 IDDYRSAK

-668 YRYAYESPHVKR
+668 YKYVYESPHVKR
-680 LKGLLSTGTQKEQSN
+680 LKGLLSAGTQKEQSN

-703 LNNKVLELKVELT
+703 VNNKILELKGELT
-716 KLDKHQSDILRKKE
+716 KLDKNQNEILRKKE

-747 KKNHQYNLIYSL
+747 KKNAQYNLIYAI
-759 EQRNKEINNNLNE
+759 EQRNKEIDDNLSE
-772 VSRKLNDLESQKDP
+772 LSRKLNDLESQKDP
-786 EFFDWN
+786 EFFGWN
-792 KRIKEIPSELNNYND
+792 KRMKEIPNELNNYNN

-812 EEKLSENLE
+812 EEKLNENLE
-821 SLKEISEKLN
+821 SLKEINEEINFYNS
-831 YYTNDLKS
+831 DLKS
-839 SEDNYNSKKDAF
+839 YEDNYNSKKDVF

-858 FRIYIELENLEEEL
+858 FRIYRALENLEEEL
-872 LNVNNVISELKGK
+872 LNVNNIISELKEK

-899 YIQQNLRLEQE
+899 YIQLNLRLEQE

-918 RELGIK
+918 RELMIK
-924 EDDLKRVIS
+924 KDDLKRVIS
-933 EIGPL
+933 EIGLL

-961 NLLKY
+961 DLLKY
-966 FDIDDSILVEKEQVL
+966 FDIDDSILVEKEQII

-988 KNQREIEIDIKAALK
+988 KNQRVIEIDIKSAIK
-1003 TENKMEDTYFDKFH
+1003 TENKLEDTYFDKFRI
-1017 LVLKKLNS
+1017 VLKKLNS

-1038 YCTLELIGTFEDLGI
+1038 YCTLELIGDFEDLGI
-1053 DIKAAISKDQLKSC
+1053 DIKAAISKDLLKSC
-1067 KALSGGQISMISI
+1067 KALSGGQVSMISI

-1100 GMFLDDRNSEASYK
+1100 GMFLDDRNSEASYM

-1154 DVSTIFN
+1154 EVSTIFN

>member
-1 MREKTAISSKKKTI
+1 
-15 DTTDKSLTER
+15 
-25 GTYIRKVILENF
+25 
-37 LSFQRDEVDFS
+37 
-48 TKKNKEIPRF
+48 
-58 VLIIGPNWSGKTS
+58 
-71 IFQAIK
+71 
-77 FALGSNERDERY
+77 
-89 KKWSDF
+89 
-95 IRNSQAH
+95 
-102 AMVEL
+102 MVEL
-107 HIQYHT
+107 HIQHHT
-113 EIIKIRRTVIKG
+113 EIIKIRRTVVKG
-125 KSPFFEIQFDKD
+125 KSPFFELQLDKD

-195 RDEILQQKKGVLT
+195 RDEILQQKKGVLA
-208 LNTEF
+208 LNAEF

-227 DLLTPK
+227 DLLTPQ
-233 LKRLREKNKLL
+233 LKRLTEKNKLL
-244 DIKKKYTDELLWA
+244 DIRKKYTDELLWA

-264 EIEELEVN
+264 EIEELEVKLN
-272 LSETENQI
+272 EIENQI
-280 DITRKEIDKYQN
+280 DINRKEVDEYQN
-292 LINEKDKTILDVD
+292 KINEKEKTILDID
-305 TKISNFSEKL
+305 NKISIFSEKL

-330 KWQKEKISAK
+330 AWQKEKINAMSD
-340 SELDK
+340 LDK
-345 LAEKLAEK
+345 LAETIAEK
-353 KRILKNIENQKK
+353 KKNLENIRNQKK
-365 NVDEKTDV
+365 NVDEKIDV
-373 IKTKTGFIKTK
+373 IKKKKDFIKNE
-384 INGIIKEQSDLTR
+384 IDGIIKEQSDLIR
-397 KIKENDLFLEKY
+397 KIKENEAFLEKY
-409 NKLSQQRETIL
+409 NKLSQQREVIL
-420 RTIQENENNIED
+420 RTIQENENNVED
-432 VKKDINDIFQSLK
+432 IKKDINDIFQSLK

-452 NNKWFL
+452 KNKWFL
-458 ENPTE
+458 ENPSE

-468 LDINLKRVTVELLNF
+468 LDINLKKVTVELLKF
-483 GAEIE
+483 EAEIE
-488 KIEYNKSKKISEFK
+488 RIEYDKSKKIREFK

-524 EIKKRDLS
+524 EISKRELS

-552 IESVLGERLLNSF
+552 IESVFGERLLNSF
-565 IASDWDTLNL
+565 ITSDWDTLNL

-585 YCNIYIPKKGNI
+585 YCNIYIPKKSNI
-597 TAYPKIAANGLIGYL
+597 TAFPKIAANGVIGYL
-612 VELIEIINGDSD
+612 VELVEIINGDSD
-624 IQKVIYSIIKNCIV
+624 VQKVIYSIIKNCIV

-646 EIYRTSGF
+646 EIYRTSSF

-668 YRYAYESPHVKR
+668 YKYVYESPHVKR
-680 LKGLLSTGTQKEQSN
+680 LKGLLSAGTQKEQSN

-703 LNNKVLELKVELT
+703 LNSKILELKVDLT
-716 KLDKHQSDILRKKE
+716 KLDKNQNEILRKKE

-747 KKNHQYNLIYSL
+747 KKNHHYNLIYSL
-759 EQRNKEINNNLNE
+759 EQRNKEFDDNLNE
-772 VSRKLNDLESQKDP
+772 VSQKLNDLESQKDP
-786 EFFDWN
+786 EFFEWN
-792 KRIKEIPSELNNYND
+792 KRIKEIPGELNNYNN

-812 EEKLSENLE
+812 EEKFNENLE
-821 SLKEISEKLN
+821 SLKEISEEIN
-831 YYTNDLKS
+831 YQSSDLKS

-858 FRIYIELENLEEEL
+858 FRIYTALENLEEEL
-872 LNVNNVISELKGK
+872 LNVNNVISELKEK
-885 KKITLIEKKEIDKS
+885 KKITLNEKKEIDSS
-899 YIQQNLRLEQE
+899 YIQLNLRLEQE
-910 IFKQASIS
+910 IFKQTSIS
-918 RELGIK
+918 RELGVK

-938 IEEEVITLRPIQDIN
+938 IEEEVISLRPIQEIN
-953 QDILNIDK
+953 RDLLNIDK
-961 NLLKY
+961 ELLKY
-966 FDIDDSILVEKEQVL
+966 FDIDDSILVEKEQIL

-988 KNQREIEIDIKAALK
+988 KNQREIEIDIKSAIK
-1003 TENKMEDTYFDKFH
+1003 TENKLEDTYFDKFH

-1038 YCTLELIGTFEDLGI
+1038 YCTLELIGKFEDLGI
-1053 DIKAAISKDQLKSC
+1053 EIKAAISKDQLKSC

-1100 GMFLDDRNSEASYK
+1100 GMFLDDRNSEASYT

-1145 IGVARVGKK
+1145 IGVARVGKNE
-1154 DVSTIFN
+1154 VSTIFN

>member
-1 MREKTAISSKKKTI
+1 M
-15 DTTDKSLTER
+15 
-25 GTYIRKVILENF
+25 
-37 LSFQRDEVDFS
+37 
-48 TKKNKEIPRF
+48 
-58 VLIIGPNWSGKTS
+58 IIGPNWSGKTS

-95 IRNSQAH
+95 IRNNQAH

-113 EIIKIRRTVIKG
+113 EIIKIRRTVVKG
-125 KSPFFEIQFDKD
+125 KSPFFELQLDKD

-195 RDEILQQKKGVLT
+195 RDEILQQKKGVLA
-208 LNTEF
+208 LNSEF

-227 DLLTPK
+227 DLLTPQ
-233 LKRLREKNKLL
+233 LKRLTEKKKLL

-264 EIEELEVN
+264 EIEELEVS
-272 LSETENQI
+272 LSEIEKQI
-280 DITRKEIDKYQN
+280 DIIRKDVDKYQD
-292 LINEKDKTILDVD
+292 IVNEKDRTILDID
-305 TKISNFSEKL
+305 NKISSYSEKL
-315 GVLGYKKQEFINEIS
+315 GELGYKKQEFINEIS
-330 KWQKEKISAK
+330 AWQKEKINAK

-345 LAEKLAEK
+345 LVEEIAEK
-353 KRILKNIENQKK
+353 KKTLKNIRNQKK
-365 NVDEKTDV
+365 NVDEKIDV
-373 IKTKTGFIKTK
+373 IKAKIGFLKNEID
-384 INGIIKEQSDLTR
+384 GIIKEQSDLTR
-397 KIKENDLFLEKY
+397 KIKENEVFLEKY
-409 NKLSQQRETIL
+409 NKLTQQREAIL
-420 RTIQENENNIED
+420 RTIQENENNVED
-432 VKKDINDIFQSLK
+432 IKKDINDIFQSLK

-452 NNKWFL
+452 KNKWFL
-458 ENPTE
+458 ENPSE
-463 DLLKQ
+463 NLLKQ
-468 LDINLKRVTVELLNF
+468 LDINLKKVTAELLKF
-483 GAEIE
+483 ETEIE
-488 KIEYNKSKKISEFK
+488 RIEYDKSKKIREFK

-524 EIKKRDLS
+524 EINKRELS

-552 IESVLGERLLNSF
+552 IESVFGERLLNSF
-565 IASDWDTLNL
+565 ITSDWDTLNL

-585 YCNIYIPKKGNI
+585 YCNIYIPKKSNI
-597 TAYPKIAANGLIGYL
+597 TAFPKIAANGVIGYL
-612 VELIEIINGDSD
+612 VELIEIVNEDFD
-624 IQKVIYSIIKNCIV
+624 VQKVIYSIIKNCIV
-638 VDDYQSAK
+638 IDDYRSAK

-668 YRYAYESPHVKR
+668 YKYVYESPHVKR
-680 LKGLLSTGTQKEQSN
+680 LKGLLSAGTQKEQSN

-703 LNNKVLELKVELT
+703 VNNKILELKGELT
-716 KLDKHQSDILRKKE
+716 KLDKNQNEILRKKE

-747 KKNHQYNLIYSL
+747 KKNAQYNLIYAI
-759 EQRNKEINNNLNE
+759 EQRNKEIDDNLSE
-772 VSRKLNDLESQKDP
+772 LSRKLNDLESQKDP
-786 EFFDWN
+786 EFFGWN
-792 KRIKEIPSELNNYND
+792 KRMKEIPNELNNYNN

-812 EEKLSENLE
+812 EEKLNENLE
-821 SLKEISEKLN
+821 SLKEINEEINFYNS
-831 YYTNDLKS
+831 DLKS
-839 SEDNYNSKKDAF
+839 YEDNYNSKKDVF

-858 FRIYIELENLEEEL
+858 FRIYRALENLEEEL
-872 LNVNNVISELKGK
+872 LNVNNIISELKER

-899 YIQQNLRLEQE
+899 YIQLNLRLEQE

-918 RELGIK
+918 RELMIK
-924 EDDLKRVIS
+924 KDDLKRVIS
-933 EIGPL
+933 EIGLL

-961 NLLKY
+961 DLLKY
-966 FDIDDSILVEKEQVL
+966 FDIDDSILVEKEQII

-988 KNQREIEIDIKAALK
+988 KNQRVIEIDIKSAIK
-1003 TENKMEDTYFDKFH
+1003 TENKLEDTYFDKFRI
-1017 LVLKKLNS
+1017 VLKKLNS

-1038 YCTLELIGTFEDLGI
+1038 YCTLELIGDFEDLGI
-1053 DIKAAISKDQLKSC
+1053 DIKAAISKDLLKSC
-1067 KALSGGQISMISI
+1067 KALSGGQVSMISI

-1100 GMFLDDRNSEASYK
+1100 GMFLDDRNSEASYM

-1154 DVSTIFN
+1154 EVSTIFN

>member
-1 MREKTAISSKKKTI
+1 
-15 DTTDKSLTER
+15 
-25 GTYIRKVILENF
+25 
-37 LSFQRDEVDFS
+37 
-48 TKKNKEIPRF
+48 
-58 VLIIGPNWSGKTS
+58 LIIGPNWSGKTS

-95 IRNSQAH
+95 IRNNQAH

-113 EIIKIRRTVIKG
+113 EIIKIRRTVVKG
-125 KSPFFEIQFDKD
+125 KSPFFELQLDKD

-195 RDEILQQKKGVLT
+195 RDEILQQKKGVLA
-208 LNTEF
+208 LNAEF

-227 DLLTPK
+227 ELLTPQ
-233 LKRLREKNKLL
+233 LKRLTEKNKLL
-244 DIKKKYTDELLWA
+244 DIRKKYTDELLWA

-264 EIEELEVN
+264 EIEELDVSLN
-272 LSETENQI
+272 ETENKI
-280 DITRKEIDKYQN
+280 DIIKKEVDKYQDV
-292 LINEKDKTILDVD
+292 INEKEKTILDID
-305 TKISNFSEKL
+305 NNISNFSEKL

-330 KWQKEKISAK
+330 AWQKEKINAK

-345 LAEKLAEK
+345 LAENIAEK
-353 KRILKNIENQKK
+353 KKILKNIRNQKK
-365 NVDEKTDV
+365 NVDEKIDV
-373 IKTKTGFIKTK
+373 IKTKTGNIKNE
-384 INGIIKEQSDLTR
+384 IDGIIKEQNDLTR
-397 KIKENDLFLEKY
+397 KIKENEVFLEKY
-409 NKLSQQRETIL
+409 NKLSQQREAIL
-420 RTIQENENNIED
+420 RTIQENENNVED
-432 VKKDINDIFQSLK
+432 IKKDINDIFQSLK

-452 NNKWFL
+452 KNKWFL
-458 ENPTE
+458 ENPSE
-463 DLLKQ
+463 NLLKQ
-468 LDINLKRVTVELLNF
+468 LDVNLKKVTVELLKF
-483 GAEIE
+483 EAEIE
-488 KIEYNKSKKISEFK
+488 RIEYDKSKKIREFK

-524 EIKKRDLS
+524 EINKRELS

-552 IESVLGERLLNSF
+552 IESVFGERLLNSF

-585 YCNIYIPKKGNI
+585 YCNIYIPKKNNI
-597 TAYPKIAANGLIGYL
+597 TAFPKIAANGVLGYL
-612 VELIEIINGDSD
+612 VELIEIVNEDSD
-624 IQKVIYSIIKNCIV
+624 VQKVVYSIIKNCIV
-638 VDDYQSAK
+638 IDDYRSAK

-668 YRYAYESPHVKR
+668 YRYVYESPHIKR

-703 LNNKVLELKVELT
+703 LNNKILELKGELT
-716 KLDKHQSDILRKKE
+716 KLDKNQNEILRKKE

-747 KKNHQYNLIYSL
+747 KKNGQYNLIYAI
-759 EQRNKEINNNLNE
+759 EQRNKEIDDNLSE
-772 VSRKLNDLESQKDP
+772 LSRKLNDLESQKDP
-786 EFFDWN
+786 EFFGWN
-792 KRIKEIPSELNNYND
+792 KRMKEIPSELNNYNN

-812 EEKLSENLE
+812 EEKLNENLE
-821 SLKEISEKLN
+821 SLKEINEEINFYNS
-831 YYTNDLKS
+831 DLKS
-839 SEDNYNSKKDAF
+839 YEDNYNSKKDVF

-858 FRIYIELENLEEEL
+858 FRIYRALENLEEEL
-872 LNVNNVISELKGK
+872 LNVNNIISELKEK

-899 YIQQNLRLEQE
+899 YIQLNLRLEQE

-918 RELGIK
+918 RELMIK
-924 EDDLKRVIS
+924 KDDLKRVIS

-961 NLLKY
+961 DLLKY
-966 FDIDDSILVEKEQVL
+966 FDIDDSILVEKEQII

-988 KNQREIEIDIKAALK
+988 KNQRVIEIDIKSAIK
-1003 TENKMEDTYFDKFH
+1003 TENKLEDTYFDKFRI
-1017 LVLKKLNS
+1017 VLKKLNS
-1025 RINDKFKSTDIKA
+1025 RINDKFKSADIKA
-1038 YCTLELIGTFEDLGI
+1038 YCTLELIGDFEDLGI
-1053 DIKAAISKDQLKSC
+1053 DIKAAISKDLLKSC
-1067 KALSGGQISMISI
+1067 KALSGGQVSMISI

-1100 GMFLDDRNSEASYK
+1100 GMFLDDRNSEASYM

-1137 LYLLADKL
+1137 LFLLADKL

-1154 DVSTIFN
+1154 EVSTIFN

>member
-1 MREKTAISSKKKTI
+1 M
-15 DTTDKSLTER
+15 
-25 GTYIRKVILENF
+25 
-37 LSFQRDEVDFS
+37 
-48 TKKNKEIPRF
+48 
-58 VLIIGPNWSGKTS
+58 IIGPNWSGKTS

-89 KKWSDF
+89 KKWSNF
-95 IRNSQAH
+95 IRNNQAH

-113 EIIKIRRTVIKG
+113 EIIKIRRTVVKG
-125 KSPFFEIQFDKD
+125 KSPFFELQLDKD
-137 KEFKK
+137 TEFKK

-195 RDEILQQKKGVLT
+195 RDEILQQKKGVLA
-208 LNTEF
+208 LNMEF

-227 DLLTPK
+227 ELLTPQ
-233 LKRLREKNKLL
+233 LKRLTEKNKLL
-244 DIKKKYTDELLWA
+244 DIRKKYTDELLWA
-257 NKGELQK
+257 NKGELQR
-264 EIEELEVN
+264 EIEELEVSLN
-272 LSETENQI
+272 ETENKI
-280 DITRKEIDKYQN
+280 DIIKKEVDKYQDV
-292 LINEKDKTILDVD
+292 INEKEKTILDID
-305 TKISNFSEKL
+305 NNISNFSEKL

-330 KWQKEKISAK
+330 AWQKEKINAK

-345 LAEKLAEK
+345 LAENIAEK
-353 KRILKNIENQKK
+353 KKILKNIRNQKK
-365 NVDEKTDV
+365 NVDEKIDV
-373 IKTKTGFIKTK
+373 IKTKTGNIKNE
-384 INGIIKEQSDLTR
+384 IDGIIKEQNDLTR
-397 KIKENDLFLEKY
+397 KIKENEVFLEKY
-409 NKLSQQRETIL
+409 NKLSQQREAIL
-420 RTIQENENNIED
+420 RTIQENENNVED
-432 VKKDINDIFQSLK
+432 IKKDINDIFQSLK

-452 NNKWFL
+452 KNKWFL
-458 ENPTE
+458 ENPSE
-463 DLLKQ
+463 NLLKQ
-468 LDINLKRVTVELLNF
+468 LDVNLKKVTVELLKF
-483 GAEIE
+483 EAEIE
-488 KIEYNKSKKISEFK
+488 RIEYDKSKKIREFK

-524 EIKKRDLS
+524 EINKRELS

-552 IESVLGERLLNSF
+552 IESVFGERLLNSF

-585 YCNIYIPKKGNI
+585 YCNIYIPKKSNI
-597 TAYPKIAANGLIGYL
+597 TAFPKIAANGVIGYL
-612 VELIEIINGDSD
+612 VELIEIVNEDSD
-624 IQKVIYSIIKNCIV
+624 VQKVVYSIIKNCIV
-638 VDDYQSAK
+638 IDDYRSAK

-668 YRYAYESPHVKR
+668 YRYVYESPHVKR
-680 LKGLLSTGTQKEQSN
+680 LKGLLSTGTQKEQSI

-703 LNNKVLELKVELT
+703 LNNKILELKVELT
-716 KLDKHQSDILRKKE
+716 KLDKNQNEILRKKE

-747 KKNHQYNLIYSL
+747 KKNAQYNLIYAI
-759 EQRNKEINNNLNE
+759 EQRSKEINDNLRE
-772 VSRKLNDLESQKDP
+772 LSRKLNDLKSQKDP
-786 EFFDWN
+786 EFFGWN
-792 KRIKEIPSELNNYND
+792 KRIKEIPNELNNYNN

-812 EEKLSENLE
+812 EEKLDENLD
-821 SLKEISEKLN
+821 SLKEISEKIN
-831 YYTNDLKS
+831 FYTGDLKS
-839 SEDNYNSKKDAF
+839 YEDNYNSKKNTF

-858 FRIYIELENLEEEL
+858 FRIYRALENLEEEL
-872 LNVNNVISELKGK
+872 LNVNNVISELKER

-899 YIQQNLRLEQE
+899 YIQLNLRLEQE

-918 RELGIK
+918 RELRIK
-924 EDDLKRVIS
+924 KDDLKRVIS

-938 IEEEVITLRPIQDIN
+938 IEEEVITLRPIQVIN
-953 QDILNIDK
+953 QDIMNIDK
-961 NLLKY
+961 DLLKY
-966 FDIDDSILVEKEQVL
+966 FDIDDGILVEKEQII

-988 KNQREIEIDIKAALK
+988 KNQREIEIDIKSAIK
-1003 TENKMEDTYFDKFH
+1003 TENKLEDTYFDKFH
-1017 LVLKKLNS
+1017 IVLKKLNS
-1025 RINDKFKSTDIKA
+1025 RINNKFKSADIKA
-1038 YCTLELIGTFEDLGI
+1038 YCTLELIGKFEDLGI

-1067 KALSGGQISMISI
+1067 KALSGGQVSMISI

-1100 GMFLDDRNSEASYK
+1100 GMFLDDRNSEASYM

-1154 DVSTIFN
+1154 EVSTIFN

>member
-1 MREKTAISSKKKTI
+1 M
-15 DTTDKSLTER
+15 
-25 GTYIRKVILENF
+25 
-37 LSFQRDEVDFS
+37 
-48 TKKNKEIPRF
+48 
-58 VLIIGPNWSGKTS
+58 IIGPNWSGKTS

-89 KKWSDF
+89 KKWSNF
-95 IRNSQAH
+95 IRNNQAH

-113 EIIKIRRTVIKG
+113 EIIKIRRTVVKG
-125 KSPFFEIQFDKD
+125 KSPFFELQLDKD
-137 KEFKK
+137 TEFKK

-195 RDEILQQKKGVLT
+195 RDEILQQKKGVLA
-208 LNTEF
+208 LNMEF

-227 DLLTPK
+227 ELLTPQ
-233 LKRLREKNKLL
+233 LKRLTEKNKLL
-244 DIKKKYTDELLWA
+244 DIRKKYTDELLWA
-257 NKGELQK
+257 NKGELQR
-264 EIEELEVN
+264 EIEELEVSLN
-272 LSETENQI
+272 ETENKI
-280 DITRKEIDKYQN
+280 DIIKKEVDKYQDV
-292 LINEKDKTILDVD
+292 INEKEKTILDID
-305 TKISNFSEKL
+305 NNISNFSEKL

-330 KWQKEKISAK
+330 AWQKEKINAK

-345 LAEKLAEK
+345 LAENIAEK
-353 KRILKNIENQKK
+353 KKILKNIRNQKK
-365 NVDEKTDV
+365 NVDEKIDV
-373 IKTKTGFIKTK
+373 IKTKTGNIKNE
-384 INGIIKEQSDLTR
+384 IDGIIKEQNDLTR
-397 KIKENDLFLEKY
+397 KIKENEVFLEKY
-409 NKLSQQRETIL
+409 NKLSQQREAIL
-420 RTIQENENNIED
+420 RTIQENENNVED
-432 VKKDINDIFQSLK
+432 IKKDINDIFQSLK

-452 NNKWFL
+452 KNKWFL
-458 ENPTE
+458 ENPSE
-463 DLLKQ
+463 NLLKQ
-468 LDINLKRVTVELLNF
+468 LDVNLKKVTVELLKF
-483 GAEIE
+483 EAEIE
-488 KIEYNKSKKISEFK
+488 RIEYDKSKKIREFK

-524 EIKKRDLS
+524 EINKRELS

-552 IESVLGERLLNSF
+552 IESVFGERLLNSF

-585 YCNIYIPKKGNI
+585 YCNIYIPKKSNI
-597 TAYPKIAANGLIGYL
+597 TAFPKIAANGVIGYL
-612 VELIEIINGDSD
+612 VELIEIVNEDSD
-624 IQKVIYSIIKNCIV
+624 VQKVVYSIIKNCIV
-638 VDDYQSAK
+638 IDDYRSAK

-668 YRYAYESPHVKR
+668 YRYVYESPHVKR
-680 LKGLLSTGTQKEQSN
+680 LKGLLSTGTQKEQSI

-703 LNNKVLELKVELT
+703 LNNKILELKVELT
-716 KLDKHQSDILRKKE
+716 KLDKNQNEILRKKE

-747 KKNHQYNLIYSL
+747 KKNAQYNLIYAI
-759 EQRNKEINNNLNE
+759 EQRNKEIDDNLRE
-772 VSRKLNDLESQKDP
+772 LSRKLNDLESQKDP
-786 EFFDWN
+786 EFFGWN
-792 KRIKEIPSELNNYND
+792 KRIKEIPNELNNYNN

-812 EEKLSENLE
+812 EEKLDENLD
-821 SLKEISEKLN
+821 SLKEISEKIN
-831 YYTNDLKS
+831 FYTGDLKS
-839 SEDNYNSKKDAF
+839 YEDNYNSKKNTF

-858 FRIYIELENLEEEL
+858 FRIYRALENLEEEL
-872 LNVNNVISELKGK
+872 LNVNNVISELKER

-899 YIQQNLRLEQE
+899 YIQLNLRLEQE

-918 RELGIK
+918 RELRIK
-924 EDDLKRVIS
+924 KDDLKRVIS

-938 IEEEVITLRPIQDIN
+938 IEEEVITLRPIQVIN
-953 QDILNIDK
+953 QDIMNIDK
-961 NLLKY
+961 DLLKY
-966 FDIDDSILVEKEQVL
+966 FDIDDGILVEKEQII

-988 KNQREIEIDIKAALK
+988 KNQREIEIDIKSAIK
-1003 TENKMEDTYFDKFH
+1003 TENKLEDTYFDKFH
-1017 LVLKKLNS
+1017 IVLKKLNS
-1025 RINDKFKSTDIKA
+1025 RINNKFKSADIKA
-1038 YCTLELIGTFEDLGI
+1038 YCTLELIGKFEDLGI

-1067 KALSGGQISMISI
+1067 KALSGGQVSMISI

-1100 GMFLDDRNSEASYK
+1100 GMFLDDRNSEASYM

-1154 DVSTIFN
+1154 EVSTIFN

>member
-1 MREKTAISSKKKTI
+1 
-15 DTTDKSLTER
+15 
-25 GTYIRKVILENF
+25 
-37 LSFQRDEVDFS
+37 
-48 TKKNKEIPRF
+48 
-58 VLIIGPNWSGKTS
+58 
-71 IFQAIK
+71 
-77 FALGSNERDERY
+77 
-89 KKWSDF
+89 
-95 IRNSQAH
+95 
-102 AMVEL
+102 MVEL
-107 HIQYHT
+107 HIQHHT
-113 EIIKIRRTVIKG
+113 EIIKIRRTVVKG
-125 KSPFFEIQFDKD
+125 KSPFFELQRDKD

-195 RDEILQQKKGVLT
+195 RDEILQQKKGVMA

-227 DLLTPK
+227 DLLTPQ
-233 LKRLREKNKLL
+233 LKRLTEKNKLL
-244 DIKKKYTDELLWA
+244 DIRKKYTDELLWA
-257 NKGELQK
+257 NKSELQK
-264 EIEELEVN
+264 EIEELEVSLN
-272 LSETENQI
+272 ETEKQI
-280 DITRKEIDKYQN
+280 DTIRKEVDKYQDI
-292 LINEKDKTILDVD
+292 INEKDKTILDVD
-305 TKISNFSEKL
+305 NKISNFSEKL
-315 GVLGYKKQEFINEIS
+315 GVLGYKKKEFINEIS
-330 KWQKEKISAK
+330 AWQKEKINAK
-340 SELDK
+340 NELDK
-345 LAEKLAEK
+345 LAELIAEK
-353 KRILKNIENQKK
+353 KKILKNIGNQKK
-365 NVDEKTDV
+365 NIDEKIDV
-373 IKTKTGFIKTK
+373 IKTKTGFIKNE
-384 INGIIKEQSDLTR
+384 IDGIIKEQSDLTK
-397 KIKENDLFLEKY
+397 KIKENEVFLEKY
-409 NKLSQQRETIL
+409 NNLSQQREAIL

-432 VKKDINDIFQSLK
+432 IKKDINDIFQSLK

-452 NNKWFL
+452 KNKWFL
-458 ENPTE
+458 ENPSE
-463 DLLKQ
+463 NLLKQ
-468 LDINLKRVTVELLNF
+468 LDVNLKKVTVELLKF
-483 GAEIE
+483 EAEIE
-488 KIEYNKSKKISEFK
+488 RIEYDKSKKIREFK

-524 EIKKRDLS
+524 EINKRELS

-552 IESVLGERLLNSF
+552 IESVFGERLLNSF
-565 IASDWDTLNL
+565 ITSDWDTLNL

-585 YCNIYIPKKGNI
+585 YCNIYIPKKNSI
-597 TAYPKIAANGLIGYL
+597 TTYPKIAANGVIGYL
-612 VELIEIINGDSD
+612 VELIEIVNEDSD
-624 IQKVIYSIIKNCIV
+624 VQKVIYSIIKNCIV
-638 VDDYQSAK
+638 IDDYRSAK

-668 YRYAYESPHVKR
+668 YKYVYESPHVKR
-680 LKGLLSTGTQKEQSN
+680 LKGLLSTGTQKEQSK
-695 FLEKEIKS
+695 FLEKEIKL
-703 LNNKVLELKVELT
+703 LNNKILELKVELT
-716 KLDKHQSDILRKKE
+716 KLDKNQNEILRKKE

-747 KKNHQYNLIYSL
+747 KKNHHYNLIYSL
-759 EQRNKEINNNLNE
+759 EQRNKEFNDNLREVSKKLNE
-772 VSRKLNDLESQKDP
+772 LESQKDP

-792 KRIKEIPSELNNYND
+792 KRIKEIPSELNNYNN

-812 EEKLSENLE
+812 EEKFSENLE
-821 SLKEISEKLN
+821 SLEEITENIN
-831 YYTNDLKS
+831 YYNSDLKS
-839 SEDNYNSKKDAF
+839 SEDTYNSKKNTF

-858 FRIYIELENLEEEL
+858 FRIYRALENLEEEL
-872 LNVNNVISELKGK
+872 LNVNNVISELKEK
-885 KKITLIEKKEIDKS
+885 KNITLIEKKEIDKS

-910 IFKQASIS
+910 IFKQTSIS
-918 RELGIK
+918 RELK
-924 EDDLKRVIS
+924 VKKDDLKRVIS

-938 IEEEVITLRPIQDIN
+938 IEEEVIKLRPIQDIN
-953 QDILNIDK
+953 RDILNINKD
-961 NLLKY
+961 LMKY
-966 FDIDDSILVEKEQVL
+966 FDVDDSILVEKEQVI

-988 KNQREIEIDIKAALK
+988 KNQREIEIDIKSAIK
-1003 TENKMEDTYFDKFH
+1003 TENKLENTYFDKFH
-1017 LVLKKLNS
+1017 LVLKKLNL

-1038 YCTLELIGTFEDLGI
+1038 YCTLELIGKFEDLGI

-1100 GMFLDDRNSEASYK
+1100 GMFLDDRNSEASYM

-1137 LYLLADKL
+1137 LYILADKL

-1154 DVSTIFN
+1154 EVSTIFN

>member
-1 MREKTAISSKKKTI
+1 
-15 DTTDKSLTER
+15 
-25 GTYIRKVILENF
+25 
-37 LSFQRDEVDFS
+37 
-48 TKKNKEIPRF
+48 
-58 VLIIGPNWSGKTS
+58 
-71 IFQAIK
+71 
-77 FALGSNERDERY
+77 LGSNERDERY

-95 IRNSQAH
+95 IRNNQAH

-107 HIQYHT
+107 HIQHHT
-113 EIIKIRRTVIKG
+113 EIIKIRRTVVKG
-125 KSPFFEIQFDKD
+125 KSPFFELQLDKD

-227 DLLTPK
+227 DLLTPQ
-233 LKRLREKNKLL
+233 LKRLTEKNKLL
-244 DIKKKYTDELLWA
+244 DIRKKYTDELLWA

-264 EIEELEVN
+264 EIEELEVSLN
-272 LSETENQI
+272 ETEKLI
-280 DITRKEIDKYQN
+280 DTIRKEVDKYQDI
-292 LINEKDKTILDVD
+292 INEKDKTILDVD
-305 TKISNFSEKL
+305 NKISNFSEKL

-330 KWQKEKISAK
+330 AWQKEKINAK
-340 SELDK
+340 NELDK
-345 LAEKLAEK
+345 LAELIAEK
-353 KRILKNIENQKK
+353 KKILKNIGNQKK
-365 NVDEKTDV
+365 NIDEKIDV
-373 IKTKTGFIKTK
+373 IKTKTGFIKNE
-384 INGIIKEQSDLTR
+384 IDGIIKEQSDLTK
-397 KIKENDLFLEKY
+397 KIKENEVFLEKY
-409 NKLSQQRETIL
+409 NNLSQQREAIL
-420 RTIQENENNIED
+420 RTIQENENNVED
-432 VKKDINDIFQSLK
+432 IKKDINDIFQSLK

-452 NNKWFL
+452 KNKWFL
-458 ENPTE
+458 ENPSE
-463 DLLKQ
+463 NLLKQ
-468 LDINLKRVTVELLNF
+468 LDVNLKKVTVELLKF
-483 GAEIE
+483 EAEIE
-488 KIEYNKSKKISEFK
+488 RIEYDKSKKIREFK

-524 EIKKRDLS
+524 EINKRELS

-552 IESVLGERLLNSF
+552 IESVFGERLLNSF

-585 YCNIYIPKKGNI
+585 YCNIYIPKKNSI
-597 TAYPKIAANGLIGYL
+597 TTYPKIATNGVIGYL
-612 VELIEIINGDSD
+612 VELIEIVNEDSD

-638 VDDYQSAK
+638 IDDYRSAK

-668 YRYAYESPHVKR
+668 YKYVYESPHVKR
-680 LKGLLSTGTQKEQSN
+680 LKGLLSTGTQKEQSK
-695 FLEKEIKS
+695 FLEKEIKL
-703 LNNKVLELKVELT
+703 LNNKILELKVELT
-716 KLDKHQSDILRKKE
+716 KLDKNQNEILRKKE

-747 KKNHQYNLIYSL
+747 KKNHHYNLIYSL
-759 EQRNKEINNNLNE
+759 EQRNKEFNDNLREVSKKLNE
-772 VSRKLNDLESQKDP
+772 LESQKDP

-792 KRIKEIPSELNNYND
+792 KRIKEIPSELNNYNN

-812 EEKLSENLE
+812 EEKFSENLE
-821 SLKEISEKLN
+821 SLEEITENIN
-831 YYTNDLKS
+831 YYNSDLKS
-839 SEDNYNSKKDAF
+839 SEDTYNSKKNTF

-858 FRIYIELENLEEEL
+858 FRIYRALENLEEEL
-872 LNVNNVISELKGK
+872 LNVNNIISELKEK
-885 KKITLIEKKEIDKS
+885 KNITLIEKKEIDKS

-910 IFKQASIS
+910 IFKQTSIS
-918 RELGIK
+918 RELNVK
-924 EDDLKRVIS
+924 KDDLKRVIS

-938 IEEEVITLRPIQDIN
+938 IEEEVITLRHIQDIN
-953 QDILNIDK
+953 RDILNINKD
-961 NLLKY
+961 LMKY
-966 FDIDDSILVEKEQVL
+966 FDVDDSILVEKEQVI

-988 KNQREIEIDIKAALK
+988 KNQREIEIDIKSAIK
-1003 TENKMEDTYFDKFH
+1003 TENKLEDTYFDKFH

-1038 YCTLELIGTFEDLGI
+1038 YCTLELIGKFEDLGVE
-1053 DIKAAISKDQLKSC
+1053 IKAAISKDQLKSC

-1100 GMFLDDRNSEASYK
+1100 GMFLDDRNSEASYM

-1154 DVSTIFN
+1154 EVSTIFT

>member
-1 MREKTAISSKKKTI
+1 
-15 DTTDKSLTER
+15 
-25 GTYIRKVILENF
+25 
-37 LSFQRDEVDFS
+37 
-48 TKKNKEIPRF
+48 
-58 VLIIGPNWSGKTS
+58 
-71 IFQAIK
+71 
-77 FALGSNERDERY
+77 LGSNERDERY

-95 IRNSQAH
+95 IRNNQAH

-107 HIQYHT
+107 HIQHHT
-113 EIIKIRRTVIKG
+113 EIIKIRRTVVKG
-125 KSPFFEIQFDKD
+125 KSPFFELQLDKD

-227 DLLTPK
+227 DLLTPQ
-233 LKRLREKNKLL
+233 LKRLTEKNKLL
-244 DIKKKYTDELLWA
+244 DIRKKYTDELLWA

-264 EIEELEVN
+264 DIEELEVSLN
-272 LSETENQI
+272 ETEKQI
-280 DITRKEIDKYQN
+280 DTIRKEVDKYQDI
-292 LINEKDKTILDVD
+292 INEKDKTILDVD
-305 TKISNFSEKL
+305 NKISNFSEKL

-330 KWQKEKISAK
+330 DWQKEKINAK
-340 SELDK
+340 NELDK
-345 LAEKLAEK
+345 LAELIAEK
-353 KRILKNIENQKK
+353 KKILKNIGNQKK
-365 NVDEKTDV
+365 NIDEKIDV
-373 IKTKTGFIKTK
+373 IKAKTGFIKNE
-384 INGIIKEQSDLTR
+384 IDGIIKEQSDLTK
-397 KIKENDLFLEKY
+397 KIKENEVFLEMY
-409 NKLSQQRETIL
+409 NNLSQQREAIL
-420 RTIQENENNIED
+420 RTIQENENNVED
-432 VKKDINDIFQSLK
+432 IKKDINDIFQSLK

-452 NNKWFL
+452 KNKWFL
-458 ENPTE
+458 ENPSE
-463 DLLKQ
+463 NLLKQ
-468 LDINLKRVTVELLNF
+468 LDVNLKKVTVELLKF
-483 GAEIE
+483 EAEIE
-488 KIEYNKSKKISEFK
+488 RIEYDKSKKIREFK

-524 EIKKRDLS
+524 EINKRELS

-552 IESVLGERLLNSF
+552 IESVFGERLLNSF
-565 IASDWDTLNL
+565 ITSDWDTLNL

-585 YCNIYIPKKGNI
+585 YCNIYIPKKNSI
-597 TAYPKIAANGLIGYL
+597 TTHPKIAANGVIGYL
-612 VELIEIINGDSD
+612 VELIEIVNEDSD
-624 IQKVIYSIIKNCIV
+624 VQKVIYSIIKNCIV
-638 VDDYQSAK
+638 IDDYRSAK

-668 YRYAYESPHVKR
+668 YKYVYESPHVKR
-680 LKGLLSTGTQKEQSN
+680 LKGLLSTGTQKEQSK
-695 FLEKEIKS
+695 FLEKEIKL
-703 LNNKVLELKVELT
+703 LNNKILELKVELT
-716 KLDKHQSDILRKKE
+716 KLDKNQNEILRKKE

-747 KKNHQYNLIYSL
+747 KKNHHYNLIYSL
-759 EQRNKEINNNLNE
+759 EQRNKEFNDNLREVSKKLNE
-772 VSRKLNDLESQKDP
+772 LESQKDP

-792 KRIKEIPSELNNYND
+792 KRIKEIPSELNNYNN

-812 EEKLSENLE
+812 EEKFSENLE
-821 SLKEISEKLN
+821 SLEEITKNIN
-831 YYTNDLKS
+831 YYNSDLKS
-839 SEDNYNSKKDAF
+839 SEDTYNSKKNTF

-858 FRIYIELENLEEEL
+858 FRIYRALENLEEEL
-872 LNVNNVISELKGK
+872 LNVNNVISELKEK
-885 KKITLIEKKEIDKS
+885 KNITLIEKKEIDKS

-910 IFKQASIS
+910 IFKQTSIS
-918 RELGIK
+918 RELRVK
-924 EDDLKRVIS
+924 KDDLKRVIS

-953 QDILNIDK
+953 RDILNIDK
-961 NLLKY
+961 DLMKY
-966 FDIDDSILVEKEQVL
+966 FDVDDSILVEKEQVI

-988 KNQREIEIDIKAALK
+988 KNQREIEIDIKSAIK
-1003 TENKMEDTYFDKFH
+1003 TENKLENTYFDKFH

-1038 YCTLELIGTFEDLGI
+1038 YCTLELIGKFEDLGI

-1100 GMFLDDRNSEASYK
+1100 GMFLDDRNSEASYM

-1154 DVSTIFN
+1154 EVSTIFN

>member
-1 MREKTAISSKKKTI
+1 MAFTSKKNTN
-15 DTTDKSLTER
+15 DTVDKSLTES
-25 GTYIRKVILENF
+25 GTFIRKVILENF

-48 TKKNKEIPRF
+48 TKNNKGIPKF

-95 IRNSQAH
+95 IRDNQAH
-102 AMVEL
+102 TMVEL
-107 HIQYHT
+107 HIQHQNET
-113 EIIKIRRTVIKG
+113 VKIRRTVIKG
-125 KSPFFEIQFDKD
+125 KSPFFELQLEND

-208 LNTEF
+208 LNADF
-213 QSLISRKNALNINL
+213 QSLVSRKNALNINL

-233 LKRLREKNKLL
+233 LKRLREKSKLL
-244 DIKKKYTDELLWA
+244 DVRKKFTDELLWA

-264 EIEELEVN
+264 EIVKLKVEL
-272 LSETENQI
+272 TEIEAQI
-280 DITRKEIDKYQN
+280 DLIRKEVDNYQN
-292 LINEKDKTILDVD
+292 LINEKNNTISSID

-315 GVLGYKKQEFINEIS
+315 GVLRYKKQGFIDEIS
-330 KWQKEKISAK
+330 VWQKEKINVK
-340 SELDK
+340 SVLDK
-345 LAEKLAEK
+345 LAKELSEK
-353 KRILKNIENQKK
+353 KKVLNNFRNQKK
-365 NVDEKTDV
+365 SSDEKIDV
-373 IKTKTGFIKTK
+373 IKKKATSLKNE
-384 INGIIKEQSDLTR
+384 INGIIKEQSDLTT
-397 KIKENDLFLEKY
+397 KIKENEIFLEKY
-409 NKLSQQRETIL
+409 NNLSLERETIIK
-420 RTIQENENNIED
+420 TIQENENNIED
-432 VKKDINDIFQSLK
+432 IKKDINDIFQSLK

-452 NNKWFL
+452 KNKWFL

-468 LDINLKRVTVELLNF
+468 LDINYKKNITDILKF
-483 GAEIE
+483 GTEIE
-488 KIEYNKSKKISEFK
+488 RLGYDKSKKIREFK

-524 EIKKRDLS
+524 EIEKRELS

-552 IESVLGERLLNSF
+552 IESVFGERLLNSF

-585 YCNIYIPKKGNI
+585 YCNIYIPKKSNI
-597 TAYPKIAANGLIGYL
+597 TPYQKISASGVIGYL
-612 VELIEIINGDSD
+612 VELIEIVNGDSD
-624 IQKVIYSIIKNCIV
+624 VKKVIYSIIKNCIV
-638 VDDYQSAK
+638 VNDYQSAK
-646 EIYRTSGF
+646 EIYRNSGF

-668 YRYAYESPHVKR
+668 YKYVYESPHVKR
-680 LKGLLSTGTQKEQSN
+680 LKGLLSTGTQKEQVII
-695 FLEKEIKS
+695 LEKEIKS
-703 LNNKVLELKVELT
+703 LNNNILEVKVEQT
-716 KLDKHQSDILRKKE
+716 KLDKNQHEILRKKE

-737 NFKQKERLTT
+737 NLKQKERLTT
-747 KKNHQYNLIYSL
+747 KKNQYYNLIYSL
-759 EQRNKEINNNLNE
+759 EQRNKEFNENLRDI
-772 VSRKLNDLESQKDP
+772 SKKLKELESQKDP

-792 KRIKEIPSELNNYND
+792 KRIKEIPSELNSCND
-807 ELKKW
+807 DLNKW

-821 SLKEISEKLN
+821 SLKEISDEVD
-831 YYTNDLKS
+831 YYARDLKS
-839 SEDNYNSKKDAF
+839 AEGNYKSKKDAF
-851 EKSDKKA
+851 QKSDKEA
-858 FRIYIELENLEEEL
+858 FRIYQELEKLEEEL
-872 LNVNNVISELKGK
+872 LNINNKISELKEEK
-885 KKITLIEKKEIDKS
+885 NLTLIEKREIDKS
-899 YIQQNLRLEQE
+899 YIQLNLRLEQD

-918 RELGIK
+918 HELGIK
-924 EDDLKRVIS
+924 ENDLKRILS

-938 IEEEVITLRPIQDIN
+938 IEEEGLTIRPIQDIN
-953 QDILNIDK
+953 QDIINIDK
-961 NLLKY
+961 ELFKY
-966 FDIDDSILVEKEQVL
+966 FDIDDSILVEKEQIL

-988 KNQREIEIDIKAALK
+988 KNQKELDRDIKAAIK
-1003 TENKMEDTYFDKFH
+1003 AENKLEDTYFDKFEI
-1017 LVLKKLNS
+1017 VLKKLNLK
-1025 RINDKFKSTDIKA
+1025 INDKFKATDIKA
-1038 YCTLELIGTFEDLGI
+1038 YCTLELIGKFEDLGI

-1067 KALSGGQISMISI
+1067 KALSGGQVSMISI
-1080 GLILSLLEIKSSPI
+1080 SLILSLLEIKSSPI

-1122 NSIQMLLFLPKSSNA
+1122 NTIQMLLFLPKSSNA

-1154 DVSTIFN
+1154 EVSTIFK

>member
-1 MREKTAISSKKKTI
+1 M
-15 DTTDKSLTER
+15 
-25 GTYIRKVILENF
+25 
-37 LSFQRDEVDFS
+37 
-48 TKKNKEIPRF
+48 
-58 VLIIGPNWSGKTS
+58 IIGPNWSGKTS

-89 KKWSDF
+89 KKWSNF
-95 IRNSQAH
+95 IRNNQAH

-113 EIIKIRRTVIKG
+113 EIIKIRRTVVKG
-125 KSPFFEIQFDKD
+125 KSPFFELQLDKD
-137 KEFKK
+137 TEFKK

-195 RDEILQQKKGVLT
+195 RDEILQQKKGVLA
-208 LNTEF
+208 LNMEF

-227 DLLTPK
+227 ELLTPQ
-233 LKRLREKNKLL
+233 LKRLTEKNKLL
-244 DIKKKYTDELLWA
+244 DIRKKYTDELLWA

-264 EIEELEVN
+264 EIEELDVSLN
-272 LSETENQI
+272 ETENKI
-280 DITRKEIDKYQN
+280 DIIKKEVDKYQDV
-292 LINEKDKTILDVD
+292 INEKEKTILDID
-305 TKISNFSEKL
+305 NNISNFSEKL

-330 KWQKEKISAK
+330 AWQKEKINAK

-345 LAEKLAEK
+345 LAENIAEK
-353 KRILKNIENQKK
+353 KKILKNIRNQKK
-365 NVDEKTDV
+365 NVDEKIDV
-373 IKTKTGFIKTK
+373 IKTKTGNIKNE
-384 INGIIKEQSDLTR
+384 IDGIIKEQNDLTR
-397 KIKENDLFLEKY
+397 KIKENEVFLEKY
-409 NKLSQQRETIL
+409 NKLSQQREAIL
-420 RTIQENENNIED
+420 RTIQENENNVED
-432 VKKDINDIFQSLK
+432 IKKDINDIFQSLK

-452 NNKWFL
+452 KNKWFL
-458 ENPTE
+458 ENPSE
-463 DLLKQ
+463 NLLKQ
-468 LDINLKRVTVELLNF
+468 LDVNLKKVTVELLKF
-483 GAEIE
+483 EAEIE
-488 KIEYNKSKKISEFK
+488 RIEYDKSKKIREFK

-524 EIKKRDLS
+524 EINKRELS

-552 IESVLGERLLNSF
+552 IESVFGERLLNSF

-585 YCNIYIPKKGNI
+585 YCNIYIPKKNNI
-597 TAYPKIAANGLIGYL
+597 TAFPKIAANGVLGYL
-612 VELIEIINGDSD
+612 VELIEIVNEDSD
-624 IQKVIYSIIKNCIV
+624 VQKVVYSIIKNCIV
-638 VDDYQSAK
+638 IDDYRSAK

-660 LQGKQIIS
+660 LKGKQIIS
-668 YRYAYESPHVKR
+668 YRYVYESPHVKR
-680 LKGLLSTGTQKEQSN
+680 LKGLLSTGTQKEQSI

-703 LNNKVLELKVELT
+703 LNNKILELKVELT
-716 KLDKHQSDILRKKE
+716 KLDKNQNEILRKKE

-747 KKNHQYNLIYSL
+747 KKNAQYNLIYAI
-759 EQRNKEINNNLNE
+759 EQRNKEIDDNLRE
-772 VSRKLNDLESQKDP
+772 LSRKLNDLESQKDP
-786 EFFDWN
+786 EFFGWN
-792 KRIKEIPSELNNYND
+792 KRIKEIPNELNNYNN

-812 EEKLSENLE
+812 EEKLDENLD
-821 SLKEISEKLN
+821 SLKEISEKIN
-831 YYTNDLKS
+831 FYTGDLKS
-839 SEDNYNSKKDAF
+839 YEDNYNSKKNTF

-858 FRIYIELENLEEEL
+858 FRIYRALENLEEEL
-872 LNVNNVISELKGK
+872 LNVNNVISELKER

-899 YIQQNLRLEQE
+899 YIQLNLRLEQE

-918 RELGIK
+918 RELRIK
-924 EDDLKRVIS
+924 KDDLKRVIS

-938 IEEEVITLRPIQDIN
+938 IEEEVITLRPIQVIN
-953 QDILNIDK
+953 QDIMNIDK
-961 NLLKY
+961 DLLKY
-966 FDIDDSILVEKEQVL
+966 FDIDDGILVEKEQII

-988 KNQREIEIDIKAALK
+988 KNQREIEIDIKSAIK
-1003 TENKMEDTYFDKFH
+1003 TENKLEDTYFDKFH
-1017 LVLKKLNS
+1017 IVLKKLNS
-1025 RINDKFKSTDIKA
+1025 RINNKFKSADIKA
-1038 YCTLELIGTFEDLGI
+1038 YCTLELIGKFEDLGI

-1067 KALSGGQISMISI
+1067 KALSGGQVSMISI

-1100 GMFLDDRNSEASYK
+1100 GMFLDDRNSEASYM

-1154 DVSTIFN
+1154 EVSTIFN

>member
-1 MREKTAISSKKKTI
+1 M
-15 DTTDKSLTER
+15 
-25 GTYIRKVILENF
+25 
-37 LSFQRDEVDFS
+37 
-48 TKKNKEIPRF
+48 
-58 VLIIGPNWSGKTS
+58 IIGPNWSGKTS

-89 KKWSDF
+89 KKWSNF
-95 IRNSQAH
+95 IRNNQAH

-113 EIIKIRRTVIKG
+113 EIIKIRRTVVKG
-125 KSPFFEIQFDKD
+125 KSPFFELQLDKD
-137 KEFKK
+137 TEFKK

-195 RDEILQQKKGVLT
+195 RDEILQQKKGVLA
-208 LNTEF
+208 LNMEF

-227 DLLTPK
+227 ELLTPQ
-233 LKRLREKNKLL
+233 LKRLTEKNKLL
-244 DIKKKYTDELLWA
+244 DIRKKYTDELLWA

-264 EIEELEVN
+264 EIEELDVSLN
-272 LSETENQI
+272 ETENKI
-280 DITRKEIDKYQN
+280 DIIKKEVDKYQDV
-292 LINEKDKTILDVD
+292 INEKEKTILDID
-305 TKISNFSEKL
+305 NNISNFSEKL

-330 KWQKEKISAK
+330 AWQKEKINAK

-345 LAEKLAEK
+345 LAENIAEK
-353 KRILKNIENQKK
+353 KKILKNIRNQKK
-365 NVDEKTDV
+365 NVDEKIDV
-373 IKTKTGFIKTK
+373 IKTKTGNIKNE
-384 INGIIKEQSDLTR
+384 IDGIIKEQNDLTR
-397 KIKENDLFLEKY
+397 KIKENEVFLEKY
-409 NKLSQQRETIL
+409 NKLSQQREAIL
-420 RTIQENENNIED
+420 RTIQENENNVED
-432 VKKDINDIFQSLK
+432 IKKDINDIFQSLK

-452 NNKWFL
+452 KNKWFL
-458 ENPTE
+458 ENPSE
-463 DLLKQ
+463 NLLKQ
-468 LDINLKRVTVELLNF
+468 LDVNLKKVTVELLKF
-483 GAEIE
+483 EAEIE
-488 KIEYNKSKKISEFK
+488 RIEYDKSKKIREFK

-524 EIKKRDLS
+524 EINKRELS

-552 IESVLGERLLNSF
+552 IESVFGERLLNSF

-585 YCNIYIPKKGNI
+585 YCNIYIPKKSTI
-597 TAYPKIAANGLIGYL
+597 TAFPKIAANGVIGYL
-612 VELIEIINGDSD
+612 VELIEIVNEDSD
-624 IQKVIYSIIKNCIV
+624 VQKVVYSIIKNCIV
-638 VDDYQSAK
+638 IDDYRSAK

-668 YRYAYESPHVKR
+668 YRYVYESPHVKR
-680 LKGLLSTGTQKEQSN
+680 LKGLLSTGTQKEQSI

-703 LNNKVLELKVELT
+703 LNNKILELKVELT
-716 KLDKHQSDILRKKE
+716 KLDKNQNEILRKKE

-747 KKNHQYNLIYSL
+747 KKNAQYNLIYAI
-759 EQRNKEINNNLNE
+759 EQRNKEIDDNLRE
-772 VSRKLNDLESQKDP
+772 LSRKLNDLESQKDP
-786 EFFDWN
+786 EFFGWN
-792 KRIKEIPSELNNYND
+792 KRIKEIPNELNNYNN

-812 EEKLSENLE
+812 EEKLDENLD
-821 SLKEISEKLN
+821 SLKEISEKIN
-831 YYTNDLKS
+831 FYTGDLKS
-839 SEDNYNSKKDAF
+839 YEDNYNSKKNTF

-858 FRIYIELENLEEEL
+858 FRIYRALENLEEEL
-872 LNVNNVISELKGK
+872 LNVNNVISELKER

-899 YIQQNLRLEQE
+899 YIQLNLRLEQE

-918 RELGIK
+918 RELRIK
-924 EDDLKRVIS
+924 KDDLKRVIS

-938 IEEEVITLRPIQDIN
+938 IEEEVITLRPIQVIN
-953 QDILNIDK
+953 QDIMNIDK
-961 NLLKY
+961 DLLKY
-966 FDIDDSILVEKEQVL
+966 FDIDDGILVEKEQII

-988 KNQREIEIDIKAALK
+988 KNQREIEIDIKSAIK
-1003 TENKMEDTYFDKFH
+1003 TENKLEDTYFDKFH
-1017 LVLKKLNS
+1017 IVLKKLNS
-1025 RINDKFKSTDIKA
+1025 RINNKFKSADIKA
-1038 YCTLELIGTFEDLGI
+1038 YCTLELIGKFEDLGI

-1067 KALSGGQISMISI
+1067 KALSGGQVSMISI

-1100 GMFLDDRNSEASYK
+1100 GMFLDDRNSEASYM

-1154 DVSTIFN
+1154 EVSTIFN

>member
-1 MREKTAISSKKKTI
+1 
-15 DTTDKSLTER
+15 
-25 GTYIRKVILENF
+25 
-37 LSFQRDEVDFS
+37 
-48 TKKNKEIPRF
+48 
-58 VLIIGPNWSGKTS
+58 LIIGPNWSGKTS

-77 FALGSNERDERY
+77 FALGSNERDDRY

-95 IRNSQAH
+95 IRNHQAH

-107 HIQYHT
+107 HIQHRT
-113 EIIKIRRTVIKG
+113 EIIKIRRTVVKG
-125 KSPFFEIQFDKD
+125 KSPFFEILLDKD

-195 RDEILQQKKGVLT
+195 RDEILQQKKGVLS

-213 QSLISRKNALNINL
+213 QSLVSRKNALNINL
-227 DLLTPK
+227 DLLTPQ
-233 LKRLREKNKLL
+233 LKRLTEKKKLL
-244 DIKKKYTDELLWA
+244 DIRKKYTDELLWA

-264 EIEELEVN
+264 EIKELEVS
-272 LSETENQI
+272 LSEIENQI
-280 DITRKEIDKYQN
+280 DIVKEEVDKYQN
-292 LINEKDKTILDVD
+292 LIEEKDKIIRDVD
-305 TKISNFSEKL
+305 NKISTFSEKI
-315 GVLGYKKQEFINEIS
+315 GVLRYKKQEYLTEIS
-330 KWQKEKISAK
+330 AWEKEKRNAK
-340 SELDK
+340 NELDK
-345 LAEKLAEK
+345 LAEKLTEK
-353 KRILKNIENQKK
+353 KKVLKNIQNQKK
-365 NVDEKTDV
+365 NVDEKLEV
-373 IKTKTGFIKTK
+373 IKTKTGFIKSE
-384 INGIIKEQSDLTR
+384 IDNIIKEQNDLIR
-397 KIKENDLFLEKY
+397 KIKENELFLEKY

-420 RTIQENENNIED
+420 STIQENETNVED

-452 NNKWFL
+452 KNKWFL
-458 ENPTE
+458 DNPSEN
-463 DLLKQ
+463 LLKQ
-468 LDINLKRVTVELLNF
+468 LDINLKKVTVEILKF
-483 GAEIE
+483 EAEIE
-488 KIEYNKSKKISEFK
+488 RIEYDKAKKIREFK

-524 EIKKRDLS
+524 EIKKRELS

-540 EYLKYDDKLSYA
+540 EFLKYNDKLSYA
-552 IESVLGERLLNSF
+552 IESVFGERLLNSF
-565 IASDWDTLNL
+565 IANDWDTLNL

-585 YCNIYIPKKGNI
+585 YCNIYIPKKDNI
-597 TAYPKIAANGLIGYL
+597 TAYPKITANGSMGYL

-624 IQKVIYSIIKNCIV
+624 VQKVIYSIIKNCIV

-646 EIYRTSGF
+646 EIYKTSSF

-668 YRYAYESPHVKR
+668 YRYVYESPHVKR
-680 LKGLLSTGTQKEQSN
+680 LKGLLSSGTQKEQSI

-703 LNNKVLELKVELT
+703 LNNKILELKVELT
-716 KLDKHQSDILRKKE
+716 KLDKNQNEILRKKE

-747 KKNHQYNLIYSL
+747 KKNQHYNTIYSL
-759 EQRNKEINNNLNE
+759 EQRNKEFRDSLSD
-772 VSRKLNDLESQKDP
+772 VSKKLNDLESQKDP

-792 KRIKEIPSELNNYND
+792 KRIKEIPSELNNYNND
-807 ELKKW
+807 LKKW
-812 EEKLSENLE
+812 EEKLNENLE
-821 SLKEISEKLN
+821 SLKEINEKIN
-831 YYTNDLKS
+831 YYASDLKS
-839 SEDNYNSKKDAF
+839 SEDIFNSKKDALK
-851 EKSDKKA
+851 KSDNKA
-858 FRIYIELENLEEEL
+858 FKIYRELENLEEEL
-872 LNVNNVISELKGK
+872 LNVKNVISELKER

-918 RELGIK
+918 RELRIK
-924 EDDLKRVIS
+924 KDDLKRVIS

-938 IEEEVITLRPIQDIN
+938 IEEKVITLRPIQDIN
-953 QDILNIDK
+953 RDILNIDK
-961 NLLKY
+961 DLLKY
-966 FDIDDSILVEKEQVL
+966 YDIDDSILVEKEQII

-988 KNQREIEIDIKAALK
+988 KNQRDIERDIKAAIK
-1003 TENKMEDTYFDKFH
+1003 TETKLEDTYFDKFR

-1038 YCTLELIGTFEDLGI
+1038 YCTLELIGKFEDLGI

-1080 GLILSLLEIKSSPI
+1080 ALILSLLEIKSSPI

-1100 GMFLDDRNSEASYK
+1100 GMFLDDRNSEASYM

-1154 DVSTIFN
+1154 EVSTIFN